1 MHRNP
6 QRRKEVS
13 NFGSGSRRPLEY
25 PGAVRGPLADGVY
38 DHLLDDALAAL
49 AGDVG
54 ADREVGIDD
63 LEPGRTPSFVAAH
76 IRPLV
81 ERVLASVQGEP
92 AERQRRRIE
101 ILNRL
106 LSALDAA
113 AEEHCAESPFGPG
126 ELRVQEPTHLRLVRP
141 RPVLGASPAP
151 ILPETPLAESALLV
165 NATGEPS
172 LASELGRELAT
183 ADRVDLLC
191 AFVKWSGLR
200 VLLEAL
206 AAVVERGRARGEATP
221 VRVLT
226 TTYIGASE
234 VRALEALA
242 EIGAEVRI
250 SYDDRRTRL
259 HAKAWLFHRE
269 SGSHTA
275 YIGSSNLS
283 RAALH
288 EGLEWNV
295 RLSWRDAAPLLSK
308 SRAAFESYWGA
319 DEFEPYEPGRDR
331 ERVVRALAAQRTS
344 GGERGLALRLD
355 LAPHPHQEPML
366 EALRVEREHGHW
378 RNLVVAP
385 TGTGKTLVAA
395 FDYRALRAKLPRA
408 RLLFVAHRERILTQ
422 SRDAFAAVLRD
433 PGFGELLTGEHEVA
447 RGEHVFATIQ
457 SLSRMTFA
465 EELPPEHYDVVVV
478 DEFHHAEA
486 PTYERLLEHVRP
498 RVLLGLTATPERFD
512 GKDVRRWFD
521 WRTAYEMRLWEA
533 LEQGLL
539 APFQYFGVKDSV
551 DLDDVAWSRSWGYDR
566 AELSR
571 RYVVAGGA
579 EARAR
584 LVLQEVERRVADPRR
599 MRALGFCVSVEHAR
613 FMAERFGEAGIASE
627 AVVGETPTEEREAA
641 VRRLESGELQ
651 ALFTVD
657 LFNEGVDIPT
667 VDTVLFL
674 RPTESA
680 TVFLQQLGRGLRLH
694 REKPCLTVLDFIGN
708 ARREFRFDRRFRAV
722 LGGATRQVERQI
734 ETGFP
739 YLPPGC
745 AMQLD
750 PRAMQVVLEN
760 IRRSIGA
767 GQPWLRQEL
776 QALGPAATVGE
787 FLREAGVDP
796 VELYSGGAGGRS
808 FTSLRH
814 DAFGGED
821 LSREAR
827 GRHGRLARI
836 LHVNDPLRLEFLA
849 ELAAGKPL
857 PEGEREE
864 RLAAMA
870 AAALLDVRRPTEARA
885 ALETARA
892 DSRYREEL
900 GQLVEYLDDSRR
912 EGVLDWRELG
922 PAPLQ
927 LHARYRR
934 DEVLAALRAGGAG
947 GIPPSREGVYYE
959 PVSNADVLL
968 VTLRKSEGSFSPTTM
983 YRDYAISPSRFHWES
998 QNSAHPGTVTGK
1010 RYLAGSSH
1018 VLLFVRE
1025 VQDQANGVAE
1035 AYTFLGKV
1043 TLESS
1048 EGERPMRI
1056 VWRLEQPMPGPLYTH
1071 ATVAAG

>member
-1 MHRNP
+1 M
-6 QRRKEVS
+6 
-13 NFGSGSRRPLEY
+13 
-25 PGAVRGPLADGVY
+25 RGRLADGVY
-38 DHLLDDALAAL
+38 DHLLDDALKAL
-49 AGDVG
+49 VGDVG
-54 ADREVGIDD
+54 PGREAAIADLD
-63 LEPGRTPSFVAAH
+63 PGRTPSFVAAH
-76 IRPLV
+76 LKPLV
-81 ERVLASVQGEP
+81 ERVLASVQGDP
-92 AERQRRRIE
+92 AERQRRRFE
-101 ILNRL
+101 ILNRIL
-106 LSALDAA
+106 ATLAQAA
-113 AEEHCAESPFGPG
+113 HDHCAESPFGEG
-126 ELRVQEPTHLRLVRP
+126 ELRVDGPRHLRLVRP
-141 RPVLGASPAP
+141 RPVLGALPP
-151 ILPETPLAESALLV
+151 VVLPETPLAESALLV
-165 NATGEPS
+165 NASGEPS
-172 LASELGRELAT
+172 LASELARELAT

-206 AAVVERGRARGEATP
+206 GAVIERGRERGGASP

-242 EIGAEVRI
+242 EIGAAVRI

-295 RLSWRDAAPLLSK
+295 RLSWRDSALLLAK
-308 SRAAFESYWGA
+308 FRAAFESYWEA

-331 ERVVRALAAQRTS
+331 ERVVRALAAQRAS
-344 GGERGLALRLD
+344 GEERGPALRLD
-355 LAPHPHQEPML
+355 LSPHPHQEPML

-378 RNLVVAP
+378 KNLVVAP

-395 FDYRALRAKLPRA
+395 FDYRELRAKLPRA

-433 PGFGELLTGEHEVA
+433 PGFGELLTGGHEVA

-457 SLSRMTFA
+457 SLSRMSFA
-465 EELPPEHYDVVVV
+465 EELPAEHFDAVIV

-486 PTYERLLEHVRP
+486 PTYERLLAHVRP

-521 WRTAYEMRLWEA
+521 GRTAYEMRLWEA

-551 DLDDVAWSRSWGYDR
+551 DLDDVAWKRGWGYDR
-566 AELSR
+566 GELAR

-627 AVVGETPTEEREAA
+627 AVVGETPSEEREAA
-641 VRRLESGELQ
+641 VRRLESGDLQ

-657 LFNEGVDIPT
+657 LFNEGIDIPT
-667 VDTVLFL
+667 LDTVLFL

-708 ARREFRFDRRFRAV
+708 ARREFRFDRRFHAL
-722 LGGATRQVERQI
+722 LGGTTRQVARQI
-734 ETGFP
+734 ESGFP

-750 PRAMQVVLEN
+750 PRAMQVVLES
-760 IRRSIGA
+760 IRRNIGS
-767 GQPWLRQEL
+767 GQRWLAQEL
-776 QALGPAATVGE
+776 AALGPGATVGE
-787 FLREAGVDP
+787 FLRETGVEA
-796 VELYSGGAGGRS
+796 VELYTGGAGRRS
-808 FTSLRH
+808 FSSLRH
-814 DAFGGED
+814 AAFGGEPLGD
-821 LSREAR
+821 EAR
-827 GRHGRLARI
+827 ERHARLASI
-836 LHVNDPLRLEFLA
+836 LHVNDPLRLGFLA
-849 ELAAGKPL
+849 DLASGKQL
-857 PEGEREE
+857 PAGERAE

-870 AAALLDVRRPTEARA
+870 AAALLDVRRPAEAIV
-885 ALETARA
+885 ALEAARE

-900 GQLVEYLDDSRR
+900 GQLVEHLDDSRR
-912 EGVLDWRELG
+912 EGVLDWRDLG
-922 PAPLQ
+922 PVPLQ
-927 LHARYRR
+927 LHARYRQ
-934 DEVLAALRAGGAG
+934 DEILAALRAGGAS
-947 GIPPSREGVYYE
+947 GIPRLQGGVYFE
-959 PVSNADVLL
+959 PASNTDVLL
-968 VTLRKSEGSFSPTTM
+968 VTLRKTEGNFSPTTM
-983 YRDYAISPSRFHWES
+983 YRDYAISPSLFHWES
-998 QNSAHPGTVTGK
+998 QNSAHAGTEAGR
-1010 RYLAGSSH
+1010 RYVSGTSN
-1018 VLLFVRE
+1018 VVLFVRE
-1025 VQDQANGVAE
+1025 VQEQANGVAE
-1035 AYTFLGKV
+1035 AYAFLGKV
-1043 TLESS
+1043 TLESW
-1048 EGERPMRI
+1048 EGERPMQV
-1056 VWRLEQPMPGPLYTH
+1056 VWRLAHPMPGPLYAH

>member
-1 MHRNP
+1 M
-6 QRRKEVS
+6 
-13 NFGSGSRRPLEY
+13 
-25 PGAVRGPLADGVY
+25 RGPLADGVY

-49 AGDVG
+49 VG
-54 ADREVGIDD
+54 GVGPGREAAIAE

-76 IRPLV
+76 LRPLV
-81 ERVLASVQGEP
+81 ERVLASVQGDP
-92 AERQRRRIE
+92 AERQRRRME

-106 LSALDAA
+106 LATLAEAA
-113 AEEHCAESPFGPG
+113 REHCGDSPFGEG
-126 ELRVQEPTHLRLVRP
+126 ELRVEGPRHLRLVRP
-141 RPVLGASPAP
+141 RSALGASPP
-151 ILPETPLAESALLV
+151 VVLPETPLSESALLV
-165 NATGEPS
+165 NASGEPS

-200 VLLEAL
+200 VLLDAL
-206 AAVVERGRARGEATP
+206 GAVVERGRERGVAAP

-295 RLSWRDAAPLLSK
+295 RLSWRDSAPLLSK
-308 SRAAFESYWGA
+308 FRAAFESYWGA

-331 ERVVRALAAQRTS
+331 ERVVRALAAQRS
-344 GGERGLALRLD
+344 AGAERGPALRLD

-366 EALRVEREHGHW
+366 EALRVERQHGHH
-378 RNLVVAP
+378 RNLLVAP

-395 FDYRALRAKLPRA
+395 FDYRELRTKLPRA

-422 SRDAFAAVLRD
+422 SRESFAAVLRD
-433 PGFGELLTGEHEVA
+433 PGFGELLTAEHEAA

-457 SLSRMTFA
+457 SLSRMDLEA
-465 EELPPEHYDVVVV
+465 ELPPEHYDVVIV

-486 PTYERLLEHVRP
+486 PTYERLLDHVRP

-521 WRTAYEMRLWEA
+521 GRTAYEMRLWEA
-533 LEQGLL
+533 LDQGLL

-551 DLDDVAWSRSWGYDR
+551 DLDDVAWKRGWGYDR
-566 AELSR
+566 GELAR

-584 LVLQEVERRVADPRR
+584 LVLQEVARRVADPQR

-613 FMAERFGEAGIASE
+613 FMAGRFEAKGIASA

-641 VRRLESGELQ
+641 IRRLESGDLKV
-651 ALFTVD
+651 LFTVD

-708 ARREFRFDRRFRAV
+708 ARREFRFDRRFRAL
-722 LGGATRQVERQI
+722 LGGTTRQVERQI
-734 ETGFP
+734 EAGFP

-750 PRAMQVVLEN
+750 ARAMQVVLEN
-760 IRRSIGA
+760 IRRSIGS
-767 GQPWLRQEL
+767 GQRWLAQEL
-776 QALGPAATVGE
+776 AALGPAATVGE
-787 FLREAGVDP
+787 FLREAGVEA
-796 VELYSGGAGGRS
+796 VELYSGGARGRS
-808 FTSLRH
+808 FSSLRH
-814 DAFGGED
+814 AAFGGEA
-821 LSREAR
+821 LGEEAR
-827 GRHGRLARI
+827 DRHARLART
-836 LHVNDPLRLEFLA
+836 LHVNDPLRLGFLA
-849 ELAAGKPL
+849 DIASGKPL
-857 PEGEREE
+857 PAGEREE

-870 AAALLDVRRPTEARA
+870 AAALLDVRRPGEARA
-885 ALETARA
+885 ALEAARA

-900 GQLVEYLDDSRR
+900 AQLVGHLDDSRR

-927 LHARYRR
+927 LHARYRQ
-934 DEVLAALRAGGAG
+934 DEILAALRAGGDD
-947 GIPPSREGVYYE
+947 GIPRLQGGVYYE
-959 PVSNADVLL
+959 PASDTDVLL
-968 VTLRKSEGSFSPTTM
+968 VTLRKAEGSFSPTTM
-983 YRDYAISPSRFHWES
+983 YRDYAISPSLFHWES
-998 QNSAHPGTVTGK
+998 QNSAHAGTAAGE
-1010 RYLAGSSH
+1010 RYVAGSSN

-1035 AYTFLGKV
+1035 AYTFLGRA
-1043 TLESS
+1043 TLESWR
-1048 EGERPMRI
+1048 GGRPMQI
-1056 VWRLEQPMPGPLYTH
+1056 VWRLAHPMPGPLYTH
-1071 ATVAAG
+1071 ATLAAG

>member
-1 MHRNP
+1 M
-6 QRRKEVS
+6 
-13 NFGSGSRRPLEY
+13 
-25 PGAVRGPLADGVY
+25 RGRLADGVY
-38 DHLLDDALAAL
+38 DHLLDDALKAL
-49 AGDVG
+49 VGDVG
-54 ADREVGIDD
+54 PGREAAIADLD
-63 LEPGRTPSFVAAH
+63 PGRTPSFVAAH
-76 IRPLV
+76 LKPLV
-81 ERVLASVQGEP
+81 ERVLASVQGDP
-92 AERQRRRIE
+92 AERQRRRFE
-101 ILNRL
+101 ILNRIL
-106 LSALDAA
+106 ATLAQAA
-113 AEEHCAESPFGPG
+113 HEHCAESPFGEG
-126 ELRVQEPTHLRLVRP
+126 ELRVDGPRHLRLVRP
-141 RPVLGASPAP
+141 RPALGALPP
-151 ILPETPLAESALLV
+151 VVLPETPLAESALLV
-165 NATGEPS
+165 NASGEPS
-172 LASELGRELAT
+172 LASELARELAT

-206 AAVVERGRARGEATP
+206 GAVIERGRERGGASP

-283 RAALH
+283 HAALH

-295 RLSWRDAAPLLSK
+295 RLSWRDSALLLAK
-308 SRAAFESYWGA
+308 FRAAFESYWEA

-331 ERVVRALAAQRTS
+331 ERVVRALAAQRAS
-344 GGERGLALRLD
+344 GEERGPALRLD
-355 LAPHPHQEPML
+355 LSPHPHQEPML

-378 RNLVVAP
+378 KNLVVAP

-395 FDYRALRAKLPRA
+395 FDYRELRAKLPRA

-433 PGFGELLTGEHEVA
+433 PGFGELLTGGHEVA

-457 SLSRMTFA
+457 SLSRMSFA
-465 EELPPEHYDVVVV
+465 EELPAEHFDAVIV

-486 PTYERLLEHVRP
+486 PTYERLLAHVRP

-521 WRTAYEMRLWEA
+521 GRTAYEMRLWEA

-551 DLDDVAWSRSWGYDR
+551 DLDDVAWKRGWGYDR
-566 AELSR
+566 GELAR

-627 AVVGETPTEEREAA
+627 AVVGETPSEDREAA
-641 VRRLESGELQ
+641 VRRLESGDLQ

-667 VDTVLFL
+667 LDTVLFL

-708 ARREFRFDRRFRAV
+708 ARREFRFDRRFRAL
-722 LGGATRQVERQI
+722 LGGTTRQVARQI
-734 ETGFP
+734 ESGFP

-750 PRAMQVVLEN
+750 PRAMQVVLES
-760 IRRSIGA
+760 IRRNIGS
-767 GQPWLRQEL
+767 GQRWLAQEL
-776 QALGPAATVGE
+776 AALGPGATVGE
-787 FLREAGVDP
+787 FLRETGVEA
-796 VELYSGGAGGRS
+796 VELYTGGAGRRS
-808 FTSLRH
+808 FSSLRH
-814 DAFGGED
+814 AAFGGEPLGD
-821 LSREAR
+821 EAR
-827 GRHGRLARI
+827 ERHARLASI
-836 LHVNDPLRLEFLA
+836 LHVNDPLRLGFLA
-849 ELAAGKPL
+849 DLASGKQL
-857 PEGEREE
+857 PAGERAE

-870 AAALLDVRRPTEARA
+870 AAALLDVRRPAEAIA
-885 ALETARA
+885 ALEAARE

-900 GQLVEYLDDSRR
+900 GQLVDYLDDSRR
-912 EGVLDWRELG
+912 EGVLDWRDLG
-922 PAPLQ
+922 PVPLQ
-927 LHARYRR
+927 LHARYRQ
-934 DEVLAALRAGGAG
+934 DEILAALRAGGAS
-947 GIPPSREGVYYE
+947 GIPRLQGGVYFE
-959 PVSNADVLL
+959 PASNTDVLL
-968 VTLRKSEGSFSPTTM
+968 VTLRKTEGNFSPTTM
-983 YRDYAISPSRFHWES
+983 YRDYAISPSLFHWES
-998 QNSAHPGTVTGK
+998 QNSAHAGTEAGR
-1010 RYLAGSSH
+1010 RYVSGTSN
-1018 VLLFVRE
+1018 VVLFVRE
-1025 VQDQANGVAE
+1025 VQEQANGVAE
-1035 AYTFLGKV
+1035 AYAFLGKV
-1043 TLESS
+1043 TLESW
-1048 EGERPMRI
+1048 EGERPMQV
-1056 VWRLEQPMPGPLYTH
+1056 VWRLAHPMPGPLYAH

>member
-1 MHRNP
+1 M
-6 QRRKEVS
+6 QR
-13 NFGSGSRRPLEY
+13 
-25 PGAVRGPLADGVY
+25 PLADGVY

-49 AGDVG
+49 VG
-54 ADREVGIDD
+54 GVGPEREATIAD
-63 LEPGRTPSFVAAH
+63 LEPGRTPAVIAAH
-76 IRPLV
+76 LKPLV

-92 AERQRRRIE
+92 AERQLRRVE

-106 LSALDAA
+106 LATLAEAA
-113 AEEHCAESPFGPG
+113 REHCAEPPFGEG
-126 ELRVQEPTHLRLVRP
+126 ELRVEGPRHLRLVRT
-141 RPVLGASPAP
+141 RPALGAAP
-151 ILPETPLAESALLV
+151 PVVLPETPLAESALLV
-165 NATGEPS
+165 NASGEPS
-172 LASELGRELAT
+172 LASELSRELAT
-183 ADRVDLLC
+183 ADRVELLC

-206 AAVVERGRARGEATP
+206 EAVVARGKERGVAAP

-259 HAKAWLFHRE
+259 HAKAWFFHRE

-295 RLSWRDAAPLLSK
+295 RLSWRDSAPLLSK
-308 SRAAFESYWGA
+308 FRAAFESYWGA

-331 ERVVRALAAQRTS
+331 ERVARALAAQRAS
-344 GGERGLALRLD
+344 GGERSLALRLD
-355 LAPHPHQEPML
+355 LAPHSHQEPML
-366 EALRVEREHGHW
+366 EALRVERERGHW
-378 RNLVVAP
+378 KNLLVAP

-395 FDYRALRAKLPRA
+395 FDYRELRARIPRA
-408 RLLFVAHRERILTQ
+408 RLLFVAHRERILAQ

-433 PGFGELLTGEHEVA
+433 PGFGELLTGEREVA

-457 SLSRMTFA
+457 SLARRTFA
-465 EELPPEHYDVVVV
+465 EDLPPEHYDVVIV

-486 PTYERLLEHVRP
+486 PTYERLLEHVKP

-521 WRTAYEMRLWEA
+521 GRTAYEMRLWEA

-551 DLDDVAWSRSWGYDR
+551 DLDDVAWKRGWGYDR
-566 AELSR
+566 GELAR

-627 AVVGETPTEEREAA
+627 AVVGETPSEDREAA
-641 VRRLESGELQ
+641 VRRLESGDLQ

-667 VDTVLFL
+667 LDTVLFL

-708 ARREFRFDRRFRAV
+708 ARREFRFDRRFRAL
-722 LGGATRQVERQI
+722 LGGTTRQVARQI
-734 ETGFP
+734 ESGFP

-750 PRAMQVVLEN
+750 PRAMQVVLES
-760 IRRSIGA
+760 IRRNIGS
-767 GQPWLRQEL
+767 GQRWLAQEL
-776 QALGPAATVGE
+776 AALGPGATVGE
-787 FLREAGVDP
+787 FLRETGVEA
-796 VELYSGGAGGRS
+796 VELYTGGAGRRS
-808 FTSLRH
+808 FSSLRH
-814 DAFGGED
+814 AAFGGEPLGD
-821 LSREAR
+821 EAR
-827 GRHGRLARI
+827 ERHARLASI
-836 LHVNDPLRLEFLA
+836 LHVNDPLRLGFLA
-849 ELAAGKPL
+849 DLASGKHL
-857 PEGEREE
+857 PAGERAE

-870 AAALLDVRRPTEARA
+870 AAALLDVRRPAEAIA
-885 ALETARA
+885 ALEAARE

-900 GQLVEYLDDSRR
+900 GQLVDYLDDSRR
-912 EGVLDWRELG
+912 EGVLDWRDFG
-922 PAPLQ
+922 PVPLQ
-927 LHARYRR
+927 LHARYRQ
-934 DEVLAALRAGGAG
+934 DEILAALRAGGAS
-947 GIPPSREGVYYE
+947 GIPRLQGGVYFE
-959 PVSNADVLL
+959 PASNTDVLL
-968 VTLRKSEGSFSPTTM
+968 VTLRKTEGNFSPTTM
-983 YRDYAISPSRFHWES
+983 YRDYAISPSLFHWES
-998 QNSAHPGTVTGK
+998 QNSAHAGTEAGR
-1010 RYLAGSSH
+1010 RYVSGTSN
-1018 VLLFVRE
+1018 VVLFVRE
-1025 VQDQANGVAE
+1025 VQEQANGVAE
-1035 AYTFLGKV
+1035 AYAFLGKV
-1043 TLESS
+1043 TLESW
-1048 EGERPMRI
+1048 EGERPMQV
-1056 VWRLEQPMPGPLYTH
+1056 VWRLAHPMPGPLYAH

>member
-1 MHRNP
+1 M
-6 QRRKEVS
+6 
-13 NFGSGSRRPLEY
+13 
-25 PGAVRGPLADGVY
+25 RGRLADGVY
-38 DHLLDDALAAL
+38 DHLLDDALKAL
-49 AGDVG
+49 VGDVG
-54 ADREVGIDD
+54 PGREAAIADLD
-63 LEPGRTPSFVAAH
+63 PGRTPSFVAAH
-76 IRPLV
+76 LKPLV
-81 ERVLASVQGEP
+81 ERVLASVQGDP
-92 AERQRRRIE
+92 AERQRRRFE
-101 ILNRL
+101 ILNRIL
-106 LSALDAA
+106 ATLAQAA
-113 AEEHCAESPFGPG
+113 HEHCAESPFGEG
-126 ELRVQEPTHLRLVRP
+126 ELRVDGPRHLRLVRP
-141 RPVLGASPAP
+141 RPALGALPP
-151 ILPETPLAESALLV
+151 VVLPETPLAESALLV
-165 NATGEPS
+165 NASGEPS
-172 LASELGRELAT
+172 LASELARELAT

-206 AAVVERGRARGEATP
+206 GAVIERGRERGGASP

-283 RAALH
+283 HAALH

-295 RLSWRDAAPLLSK
+295 RLSWRDSALLLAK
-308 SRAAFESYWGA
+308 FRAAFESYWEA

-331 ERVVRALAAQRTS
+331 ERVVRALAAQRAS
-344 GGERGLALRLD
+344 GEERGPALRLD
-355 LAPHPHQEPML
+355 LSPHPHQEPML

-378 RNLVVAP
+378 KNLVVAP

-395 FDYRALRAKLPRA
+395 FDYRELRAKLPRA

-433 PGFGELLTGEHEVA
+433 PGFGELLTGGHEVA

-457 SLSRMTFA
+457 SLSRMSFA
-465 EELPPEHYDVVVV
+465 EELPAEHFDAVIV

-486 PTYERLLEHVRP
+486 PTYERLLAHVRP

-521 WRTAYEMRLWEA
+521 GRTAYEMRLWEA

-551 DLDDVAWSRSWGYDR
+551 DLDDVAWKRGWGYDR
-566 AELSR
+566 GELAR

-627 AVVGETPTEEREAA
+627 AVVGETPSEDREAA
-641 VRRLESGELQ
+641 VRRLESGDLQ

-667 VDTVLFL
+667 LDTVLFL

-694 REKPCLTVLDFIGN
+694 RGKPCLTVLDFIGN
-708 ARREFRFDRRFRAV
+708 ARREFRFDRRFRAL
-722 LGGATRQVERQI
+722 LGGTTRQVARQI
-734 ETGFP
+734 ESGFP

-750 PRAMQVVLEN
+750 PRAMQVVLES
-760 IRRSIGA
+760 IRRNIGS
-767 GQPWLRQEL
+767 GQRWLAQEL
-776 QALGPAATVGE
+776 AALGPGATVGE
-787 FLREAGVDP
+787 FLREAGVEA
-796 VELYSGGAGGRS
+796 VELYTGGAGRRS
-808 FTSLRH
+808 FSSLRH
-814 DAFGGED
+814 AAFGGEPLGD
-821 LSREAR
+821 EAR
-827 GRHGRLARI
+827 ERHARLASI
-836 LHVNDPLRLEFLA
+836 LHVNDPLRLGFLA
-849 ELAAGKPL
+849 DLASGKQL
-857 PEGEREE
+857 PAGERAE

-870 AAALLDVRRPTEARA
+870 AAALLDVRRPAEAIA
-885 ALETARA
+885 ALEAARE

-900 GQLVEYLDDSRR
+900 GQLVDYLDDSRR
-912 EGVLDWRELG
+912 EGVLDWRDFG
-922 PAPLQ
+922 PVPLQ
-927 LHARYRR
+927 LHARYRQ
-934 DEVLAALRAGGAG
+934 DEILAALRAGGAS
-947 GIPPSREGVYYE
+947 GIPRLQGGVYFE
-959 PVSNADVLL
+959 PASNTDVLL
-968 VTLRKSEGSFSPTTM
+968 VTLRKTEGNFSPTTM
-983 YRDYAISPSRFHWES
+983 YRDYAISPSLFHWES
-998 QNSAHPGTVTGK
+998 QNSAHAGTEAGR
-1010 RYLAGSSH
+1010 RYVSGTSN
-1018 VLLFVRE
+1018 VVLFVRE
-1025 VQDQANGVAE
+1025 VQEQANGVAE
-1035 AYTFLGKV
+1035 AYAFLGKV
-1043 TLESS
+1043 TLESW
-1048 EGERPMRI
+1048 EGERPMQV
-1056 VWRLEQPMPGPLYTH
+1056 VWRLAHPMPGPLYAH

>member
-1 MHRNP
+1 M
-6 QRRKEVS
+6 
-13 NFGSGSRRPLEY
+13 
-25 PGAVRGPLADGVY
+25 RGRLADGVY
-38 DHLLDDALAAL
+38 DHLLDDALKAL
-49 AGDVG
+49 VGDVG
-54 ADREVGIDD
+54 PGREAAIADLD
-63 LEPGRTPSFVAAH
+63 LGRTPSFVAAH
-76 IRPLV
+76 LKPLV
-81 ERVLASVQGEP
+81 ERVLASVQGDP
-92 AERQRRRIE
+92 AERQRRRFE
-101 ILNRL
+101 ILNRIL
-106 LSALDAA
+106 ATLAQAA
-113 AEEHCAESPFGPG
+113 HEHCAESPFGEG
-126 ELRVQEPTHLRLVRP
+126 ELRVDGPRHLRLVRP
-141 RPVLGASPAP
+141 RPALGALPP
-151 ILPETPLAESALLV
+151 VVLPETPLAESALLV
-165 NATGEPS
+165 NASGEPS
-172 LASELGRELAT
+172 LASELARELAT

-206 AAVVERGRARGEATP
+206 GAVIERGRERGGASP

-283 RAALH
+283 HAALH

-295 RLSWRDAAPLLSK
+295 RLSWRDSALLLAK
-308 SRAAFESYWGA
+308 FRAAFESYWEA

-331 ERVVRALAAQRTS
+331 ERVVRALAAQRAS
-344 GGERGLALRLD
+344 GEERGPALRLD
-355 LAPHPHQEPML
+355 LSPHPHQEPML

-378 RNLVVAP
+378 KNLVVAP

-395 FDYRALRAKLPRA
+395 FDYRELRAKLPRA

-433 PGFGELLTGEHEVA
+433 PGFGELLTGGHEVA

-457 SLSRMTFA
+457 SLSRMSFA
-465 EELPPEHYDVVVV
+465 EELPAEHFDAVIV

-486 PTYERLLEHVRP
+486 PTYERLLAHVRP

-521 WRTAYEMRLWEA
+521 GRTAYEMRLWEA

-551 DLDDVAWSRSWGYDR
+551 DLDDVAWKRGWGYDR
-566 AELSR
+566 GELAR

-627 AVVGETPTEEREAA
+627 AVVGETPSEDREAA
-641 VRRLESGELQ
+641 VRRLESGDLQ

-667 VDTVLFL
+667 LDTVLFL

-708 ARREFRFDRRFRAV
+708 ARREFRFDRRFRAL
-722 LGGATRQVERQI
+722 LGGTTRQVARQI
-734 ETGFP
+734 ESGFP

-750 PRAMQVVLEN
+750 PRAMQVVLES
-760 IRRSIGA
+760 IRRNIGS
-767 GQPWLRQEL
+767 GQRWLAQEL
-776 QALGPAATVGE
+776 AALGPGATVGE
-787 FLREAGVDP
+787 FLREAGVEA
-796 VELYSGGAGGRS
+796 VELYTGGAGRRS
-808 FTSLRH
+808 FSSLRH
-814 DAFGGED
+814 AAFGGEPLGD
-821 LSREAR
+821 EAR
-827 GRHGRLARI
+827 ERHARLASI
-836 LHVNDPLRLEFLA
+836 LHVNDPLRLGFLA
-849 ELAAGKPL
+849 DLATGKQL
-857 PEGEREE
+857 PAGERAE

-870 AAALLDVRRPTEARA
+870 AAALLDVRRPAEAIA
-885 ALETARA
+885 ALEAARE

-900 GQLVEYLDDSRR
+900 GQLVDYLDDSRR
-912 EGVLDWRELG
+912 EGVLDWRDLG
-922 PAPLQ
+922 PVPLQ
-927 LHARYRR
+927 LHARYRQ
-934 DEVLAALRAGGAG
+934 DEILAALRAGGAS
-947 GIPPSREGVYYE
+947 GIPRLQGGVYFE
-959 PVSNADVLL
+959 PASNTDVLL
-968 VTLRKSEGSFSPTTM
+968 VTLRKTEGNFSPTTM
-983 YRDYAISPSRFHWES
+983 YRDYAISPSLFHWES
-998 QNSAHPGTVTGK
+998 QNSAHAGTEAGR
-1010 RYLAGSSH
+1010 RYVSGTSN
-1018 VLLFVRE
+1018 VVLFVRE
-1025 VQDQANGVAE
+1025 VQEQANGVAE
-1035 AYTFLGKV
+1035 AYAFLGKV
-1043 TLESS
+1043 TLESW
-1048 EGERPMRI
+1048 EGERPMQV
-1056 VWRLEQPMPGPLYTH
+1056 VWRLAHPMPGPLYAH

>member
-1 MHRNP
+1 M
-6 QRRKEVS
+6 
-13 NFGSGSRRPLEY
+13 
-25 PGAVRGPLADGVY
+25 RGRLADGVY
-38 DHLLDDALAAL
+38 DHLLDDALKAL
-49 AGDVG
+49 VGDVG
-54 ADREVGIDD
+54 PGREAAIADLD
-63 LEPGRTPSFVAAH
+63 PGRTPSFVAAH
-76 IRPLV
+76 LKPLV
-81 ERVLASVQGEP
+81 ERVLASVQGDP
-92 AERQRRRIE
+92 AERQRRRFE
-101 ILNRL
+101 ILNRIL
-106 LSALDAA
+106 ATLAQAA
-113 AEEHCAESPFGPG
+113 HEHCAESPFGEG
-126 ELRVQEPTHLRLVRP
+126 ELRVDGPRHLRLVRP
-141 RPVLGASPAP
+141 RPALGALPP
-151 ILPETPLAESALLV
+151 VVLPETPLAESALLV
-165 NATGEPS
+165 NASGEPS
-172 LASELGRELAT
+172 LASELARELAT

-206 AAVVERGRARGEATP
+206 GAVIERGRERGGASP

-295 RLSWRDAAPLLSK
+295 RLSWRDSALLLAK
-308 SRAAFESYWGA
+308 FRAAFESYWEA

-331 ERVVRALAAQRTS
+331 ERVVRALAAQRAS
-344 GGERGLALRLD
+344 GEERGPALRLD
-355 LAPHPHQEPML
+355 LSPHPHQEPML

-378 RNLVVAP
+378 KNLVVAP

-395 FDYRALRAKLPRA
+395 FDYRELRAKLPRA

-433 PGFGELLTGEHEVA
+433 PGFGELLTGGHEVA

-457 SLSRMTFA
+457 SLSRMSFA
-465 EELPPEHYDVVVV
+465 EELPAEHFDAVIV

-486 PTYERLLEHVRP
+486 PTYERLLAHVRP

-521 WRTAYEMRLWEA
+521 GRTAYEMRLWEA

-551 DLDDVAWSRSWGYDR
+551 DLDDVAWKRGWGYDR
-566 AELSR
+566 GELAR

-627 AVVGETPTEEREAA
+627 AVVGETPSEDREAA
-641 VRRLESGELQ
+641 VRRLESGDLQ

-667 VDTVLFL
+667 LDTVLFL

-708 ARREFRFDRRFRAV
+708 ARREFRFDRRFRAL
-722 LGGATRQVERQI
+722 LGGTTRQVARQI
-734 ETGFP
+734 ESGFP

-750 PRAMQVVLEN
+750 PRAMQVVLES
-760 IRRSIGA
+760 IRRNIGS
-767 GQPWLRQEL
+767 GQRWLAQEL
-776 QALGPAATVGE
+776 AALGPGATVGE
-787 FLREAGVDP
+787 FLRETGVEA
-796 VELYSGGAGGRS
+796 VELYTGGAGRRS
-808 FTSLRH
+808 FSSLRH
-814 DAFGGED
+814 AAFGGEPLGD
-821 LSREAR
+821 EAR
-827 GRHGRLARI
+827 ERHARLASI
-836 LHVNDPLRLEFLA
+836 LHVNDPLRLGFLA
-849 ELAAGKPL
+849 DLASGKQL
-857 PEGEREE
+857 PAGERAE

-870 AAALLDVRRPTEARA
+870 AAALLDVRRPAEAIA
-885 ALETARA
+885 ALEAARE

-900 GQLVEYLDDSRR
+900 GQLVDYLDDSRR
-912 EGVLDWRELG
+912 EGVLDWRDFG
-922 PAPLQ
+922 PVPLQ
-927 LHARYRR
+927 LHARYRQ
-934 DEVLAALRAGGAG
+934 DEILAALRAGGAS
-947 GIPPSREGVYYE
+947 GIPRLQGGVYFE
-959 PVSNADVLL
+959 PASNTDVLL
-968 VTLRKSEGSFSPTTM
+968 VTLRKTEGNFSPTTM
-983 YRDYAISPSRFHWES
+983 YRDYAISPSLFHWES
-998 QNSAHPGTVTGK
+998 QNSAHAGTEAGR
-1010 RYLAGSSH
+1010 RYVSGTSN
-1018 VLLFVRE
+1018 VVLFVRE
-1025 VQDQANGVAE
+1025 VQEQANGVAE
-1035 AYTFLGKV
+1035 AYAFLGKV
-1043 TLESS
+1043 TLESW
-1048 EGERPMRI
+1048 EGERPMQV
-1056 VWRLEQPMPGPLYTH
+1056 VWRLAHPMPGPLYAH

>member
-1 MHRNP
+1 M
-6 QRRKEVS
+6 
-13 NFGSGSRRPLEY
+13 
-25 PGAVRGPLADGVY
+25 RGRLADGVY
-38 DHLLDDALAAL
+38 DHLLDDALKAL
-49 AGDVG
+49 VGDVG
-54 ADREVGIDD
+54 PGREAAIADLD
-63 LEPGRTPSFVAAH
+63 PGRTPSFVAAH
-76 IRPLV
+76 LKPLV
-81 ERVLASVQGEP
+81 ERVLASVQGDP
-92 AERQRRRIE
+92 AERQRRRFE
-101 ILNRL
+101 ILNRIL
-106 LSALDAA
+106 ATLAQAA
-113 AEEHCAESPFGPG
+113 HEHCAESPFGEG
-126 ELRVQEPTHLRLVRP
+126 ELRVDGPRHLRLVRP
-141 RPVLGASPAP
+141 RPALGALPP
-151 ILPETPLAESALLV
+151 VVLPETPLAESALLV
-165 NATGEPS
+165 NASGEPS
-172 LASELGRELAT
+172 LASELARELAT

-206 AAVVERGRARGEATP
+206 GAVIERGRERGGASP

-283 RAALH
+283 HAALH

-295 RLSWRDAAPLLSK
+295 RLSWRDSALLLAK
-308 SRAAFESYWGA
+308 FRAAFESYWEA

-331 ERVVRALAAQRTS
+331 ERVVRALAAQRAS
-344 GGERGLALRLD
+344 GEERGPALRLD
-355 LAPHPHQEPML
+355 LSPHPHQEPML

-378 RNLVVAP
+378 KNLVVAP

-395 FDYRALRAKLPRA
+395 FDYRELRAKLPRA

-433 PGFGELLTGEHEVA
+433 PGFGELLTGGHEVA

-457 SLSRMTFA
+457 SLSRMSFA
-465 EELPPEHYDVVVV
+465 EELPAEHFDAVIV

-486 PTYERLLEHVRP
+486 PTYERLLAHVRP

-521 WRTAYEMRLWEA
+521 GRTAYEMRLWEA

-551 DLDDVAWSRSWGYDR
+551 DLDDVAWKRGWGYDR
-566 AELSR
+566 GELAR

-599 MRALGFCVSVEHAR
+599 MRALGFCVSVEHTR

-627 AVVGETPTEEREAA
+627 AVVGETPSEDREAA
-641 VRRLESGELQ
+641 VRRLESGDLQ

-667 VDTVLFL
+667 LDTVLFL

-708 ARREFRFDRRFRAV
+708 ARREFRFDRRFRAL
-722 LGGATRQVERQI
+722 LGGTTRQVARQI
-734 ETGFP
+734 ESGFP

-750 PRAMQVVLEN
+750 PRAMQVVLES
-760 IRRSIGA
+760 IRRNIGS
-767 GQPWLRQEL
+767 GQRWLAQEL
-776 QALGPAATVGE
+776 AALGPGATVGE
-787 FLREAGVDP
+787 FLRETGVEAE
-796 VELYSGGAGGRS
+796 ELYTGGAGRRS
-808 FTSLRH
+808 FSSLRH
-814 DAFGGED
+814 AAFGGEPLGD
-821 LSREAR
+821 EAR
-827 GRHGRLARI
+827 ERHARLASI
-836 LHVNDPLRLEFLA
+836 LHVNDPLRLGFLA
-849 ELAAGKPL
+849 DLASGKQL
-857 PEGEREE
+857 PAGERAE

-870 AAALLDVRRPTEARA
+870 AAALLDVRRPAEAIA
-885 ALETARA
+885 ALEAARE

-900 GQLVEYLDDSRR
+900 GQLVDYLDDSRR
-912 EGVLDWRELG
+912 EGVLDWRDIG
-922 PAPLQ
+922 PVPLQ
-927 LHARYRR
+927 LHARYRQ
-934 DEVLAALRAGGAG
+934 DEILAALRAGGAS
-947 GIPPSREGVYYE
+947 GIPRLQGGVYFE
-959 PVSNADVLL
+959 PASNTDVLL
-968 VTLRKSEGSFSPTTM
+968 VTLRKTEGNFSPTTM
-983 YRDYAISPSRFHWES
+983 YRDYAISPSLFHWES
-998 QNSAHPGTVTGK
+998 QNSAHAGTEAGR
-1010 RYLAGSSH
+1010 RYVSGTSN
-1018 VLLFVRE
+1018 VVLFVRE
-1025 VQDQANGVAE
+1025 VQEQANGVAE
-1035 AYTFLGKV
+1035 AYAFLGKV
-1043 TLESS
+1043 TLESW
-1048 EGERPMRI
+1048 EGERPMQV
-1056 VWRLEQPMPGPLYTH
+1056 VWRLAHPMPGPLYAH

>member
-1 MHRNP
+1 M
-6 QRRKEVS
+6 
-13 NFGSGSRRPLEY
+13 
-25 PGAVRGPLADGVY
+25 RGRLADGVY
-38 DHLLDDALAAL
+38 DHLLDDALKAL
-49 AGDVG
+49 VGDVG
-54 ADREVGIDD
+54 PGREAAIADLD
-63 LEPGRTPSFVAAH
+63 PGRTPSFVAAH
-76 IRPLV
+76 LKPLV
-81 ERVLASVQGEP
+81 ERVLASVQGDP
-92 AERQRRRIE
+92 AERQRRRFE
-101 ILNRL
+101 ILNRIL
-106 LSALDAA
+106 ATLAQAA
-113 AEEHCAESPFGPG
+113 HEHCAESPFGEG
-126 ELRVQEPTHLRLVRP
+126 ELRVDGPRHLRLVRP
-141 RPVLGASPAP
+141 RPALGALPP
-151 ILPETPLAESALLV
+151 VVLPETPLAESALLV
-165 NATGEPS
+165 NASGEPS
-172 LASELGRELAT
+172 LASELARELAT

-206 AAVVERGRARGEATP
+206 GAVIERGRGRGGASP

-283 RAALH
+283 HAALH

-295 RLSWRDAAPLLSK
+295 RLSWRDSALLLAK
-308 SRAAFESYWGA
+308 FRAAFESYWEA

-331 ERVVRALAAQRTS
+331 ERVVRALAAQRAS
-344 GGERGLALRLD
+344 GEERGPALRLD
-355 LAPHPHQEPML
+355 LSPHPHQEPML

-378 RNLVVAP
+378 KNLVVAP

-395 FDYRALRAKLPRA
+395 FDYRELRAKLPRA

-433 PGFGELLTGEHEVA
+433 PGFGELLTGGHEVA

-457 SLSRMTFA
+457 SLSRMSFA
-465 EELPPEHYDVVVV
+465 EELPAEHFDAVIV

-486 PTYERLLEHVRP
+486 PTYERLLAHVRP

-521 WRTAYEMRLWEA
+521 GRTAYEMRLWEA

-551 DLDDVAWSRSWGYDR
+551 DLDDVAWKRGWGYDR
-566 AELSR
+566 GELAR

-627 AVVGETPTEEREAA
+627 AVVGETPSEDREAA
-641 VRRLESGELQ
+641 VRRLESGDLQ

-667 VDTVLFL
+667 LDTVLFL

-694 REKPCLTVLDFIGN
+694 RGKPCLTVLDFIGN
-708 ARREFRFDRRFRAV
+708 ARREFRFDRRFRAL
-722 LGGATRQVERQI
+722 LGGTTRQVARQI
-734 ETGFP
+734 ESGFP

-750 PRAMQVVLEN
+750 PRAMQVVLES
-760 IRRSIGA
+760 IRRNIGS
-767 GQPWLRQEL
+767 GQRWLAQEL
-776 QALGPAATVGE
+776 AALGPGATVGE
-787 FLREAGVDP
+787 FLREAGVEA
-796 VELYSGGAGGRS
+796 VELYTGGAGRRS
-808 FTSLRH
+808 FSSLRH
-814 DAFGGED
+814 AAFGGEPLGD
-821 LSREAR
+821 EAR
-827 GRHGRLARI
+827 ERHARLASI
-836 LHVNDPLRLEFLA
+836 LHVNDPLRLGFLA
-849 ELAAGKPL
+849 DLATGKQL
-857 PEGEREE
+857 PAGERAE

-870 AAALLDVRRPTEARA
+870 AAALLDVRRPAEAIA
-885 ALETARA
+885 ALEAARE

-900 GQLVEYLDDSRR
+900 GQLVDYLDDSRR
-912 EGVLDWRELG
+912 EGVLDWRDLG
-922 PAPLQ
+922 PVPLQ
-927 LHARYRR
+927 LHARYRQ
-934 DEVLAALRAGGAG
+934 DEILAALRAGGAS
-947 GIPPSREGVYYE
+947 GIPRLQGGVYFE
-959 PVSNADVLL
+959 PASNTDVLL
-968 VTLRKSEGSFSPTTM
+968 VTLRKTEGNFSPTTM
-983 YRDYAISPSRFHWES
+983 YRDYAISPSLFHWES
-998 QNSAHPGTVTGK
+998 QNSAHAGTEAGR
-1010 RYLAGSSH
+1010 RYVSGTSN
-1018 VLLFVRE
+1018 VVLFVRE
-1025 VQDQANGVAE
+1025 VQEQANGVAE
-1035 AYTFLGKV
+1035 AYAFLGKV
-1043 TLESS
+1043 TLESW
-1048 EGERPMRI
+1048 EGERPMQV
-1056 VWRLEQPMPGPLYTH
+1056 VWRLAHPMPGPLYAH

>member
-1 MHRNP
+1 M
-6 QRRKEVS
+6 
-13 NFGSGSRRPLEY
+13 
-25 PGAVRGPLADGVY
+25 RGRLADGVY
-38 DHLLDDALAAL
+38 DHLLDDALKAL
-49 AGDVG
+49 VGDVG
-54 ADREVGIDD
+54 PGREAAIADLD
-63 LEPGRTPSFVAAH
+63 LGRTPSFVAAH
-76 IRPLV
+76 LKPLV
-81 ERVLASVQGEP
+81 ERVLASVQGDP
-92 AERQRRRIE
+92 AERQRRRFE
-101 ILNRL
+101 ILNRIL
-106 LSALDAA
+106 ATLAQAA
-113 AEEHCAESPFGPG
+113 HEHCAESPFGEG
-126 ELRVQEPTHLRLVRP
+126 ELRVDGPRHLRLVRP
-141 RPVLGASPAP
+141 RPALGALPP
-151 ILPETPLAESALLV
+151 VVLPETPLAESALLV
-165 NATGEPS
+165 NASGEPS
-172 LASELGRELAT
+172 LASELARELAT

-206 AAVVERGRARGEATP
+206 GAVIERGRERGGASP

-283 RAALH
+283 HAALH

-295 RLSWRDAAPLLSK
+295 RLSWRDSALLLAK
-308 SRAAFESYWGA
+308 FRAAFESYWEA

-331 ERVVRALAAQRTS
+331 ERVVRALAAQRAS
-344 GGERGLALRLD
+344 GEERGPALRLD
-355 LAPHPHQEPML
+355 LSPHPHQEPML

-378 RNLVVAP
+378 KNLVVAP

-395 FDYRALRAKLPRA
+395 FDYRELRAKLPRA

-433 PGFGELLTGEHEVA
+433 PGFGELLTGGHEVA

-457 SLSRMTFA
+457 SLSRMSFA
-465 EELPPEHYDVVVV
+465 EELPAEHFDAVIV

-486 PTYERLLEHVRP
+486 PTYERLLAHVRP

-521 WRTAYEMRLWEA
+521 GRTAYEMRLWEA

-551 DLDDVAWSRSWGYDR
+551 DLDDVAWKRGWGYDR
-566 AELSR
+566 GELAR

-627 AVVGETPTEEREAA
+627 AVVGETPSEDREAA
-641 VRRLESGELQ
+641 VRRLESGDLQ

-667 VDTVLFL
+667 LDTVLFL

-708 ARREFRFDRRFRAV
+708 ARREFRFDRRFRAL
-722 LGGATRQVERQI
+722 LGGTTRQVARQI
-734 ETGFP
+734 ESGFP

-750 PRAMQVVLEN
+750 PRAMQVVLES
-760 IRRSIGA
+760 IRRNIGS
-767 GQPWLRQEL
+767 GQRWLAQEL
-776 QALGPAATVGE
+776 AALGPGATVGE
-787 FLREAGVDP
+787 FLRETGVEAE
-796 VELYSGGAGGRS
+796 ELYTGGAGRRS
-808 FTSLRH
+808 FSSLRH
-814 DAFGGED
+814 AAFGGEPLGD
-821 LSREAR
+821 EAR
-827 GRHGRLARI
+827 ERHARLASI
-836 LHVNDPLRLEFLA
+836 LHVNDPLRLGFLA
-849 ELAAGKPL
+849 DLASGKQL
-857 PEGEREE
+857 PAGERAE

-870 AAALLDVRRPTEARA
+870 AAALLDVRRPAEAIA
-885 ALETARA
+885 ALEAARE

-900 GQLVEYLDDSRR
+900 GQLVDYLDDSRR
-912 EGVLDWRELG
+912 EGVLDWRDIG
-922 PAPLQ
+922 PVPLQ
-927 LHARYRR
+927 LHARYRQ
-934 DEVLAALRAGGAG
+934 DEILAALRAGGAS
-947 GIPPSREGVYYE
+947 GIPRLQGGVYFE
-959 PVSNADVLL
+959 PASNTDVLL
-968 VTLRKSEGSFSPTTM
+968 VTLRKTEGNFSPTTM
-983 YRDYAISPSRFHWES
+983 YRDYAISPSLFHWES
-998 QNSAHPGTVTGK
+998 QNSAHAGTEAGR
-1010 RYLAGSSH
+1010 RYVSGTSN
-1018 VLLFVRE
+1018 VVLFVRE
-1025 VQDQANGVAE
+1025 VQEQANGVAE
-1035 AYTFLGKV
+1035 AYAFLGKV
-1043 TLESS
+1043 TLESW
-1048 EGERPMRI
+1048 EGERPMQV
-1056 VWRLEQPMPGPLYTH
+1056 VWRLAHPMPGPLYAH

>member
-1 MHRNP
+1 M
-6 QRRKEVS
+6 
-13 NFGSGSRRPLEY
+13 
-25 PGAVRGPLADGVY
+25 RGRLADGVY
-38 DHLLDDALAAL
+38 DHLLDDALKAL
-49 AGDVG
+49 VGDVG
-54 ADREVGIDD
+54 PGREAAIADLD
-63 LEPGRTPSFVAAH
+63 PGRTPSFVAAH
-76 IRPLV
+76 LKPLV
-81 ERVLASVQGEP
+81 ERVLASVQGDP
-92 AERQRRRIE
+92 AEKQRRRFE
-101 ILNRL
+101 ILNRIL
-106 LSALDAA
+106 TTLAQAA
-113 AEEHCAESPFGPG
+113 HEHCAESPFGEG
-126 ELRVQEPTHLRLVRP
+126 ELRVDGPRHLRLVRP
-141 RPVLGASPAP
+141 RPALGAQPP
-151 ILPETPLAESALLV
+151 VVLPETPLAESALLV
-165 NATGEPS
+165 NASGEPS
-172 LASELGRELAT
+172 LASELARELAT

-206 AAVVERGRARGEATP
+206 EAVIGRGRERGVAAP

-295 RLSWRDAAPLLSK
+295 RLSWRDSALLLAK
-308 SRAAFESYWGA
+308 FRAAFESYWEA
-319 DEFEPYEPGRDR
+319 DEFESYEPGRDR
-331 ERVVRALAAQRTS
+331 ERVVRALAAQRAS
-344 GGERGLALRLD
+344 GEERGPALRLD
-355 LAPHPHQEPML
+355 LSPHPHQEPML

-378 RNLVVAP
+378 KNLVVAP

-395 FDYRALRAKLPRA
+395 FDYRELRAKLPRA

-433 PGFGELLTGEHEVA
+433 PGFGELLTGGHEVA

-457 SLSRMTFA
+457 SLSRMSFA
-465 EELPPEHYDVVVV
+465 GELPAEHFDAVVV

-486 PTYERLLEHVRP
+486 PTYERLLAHVRP

-521 WRTAYEMRLWEA
+521 GRTAYEMRLWEA

-551 DLDDVAWSRSWGYDR
+551 DLDDVAWKRGWGYDR
-566 AELSR
+566 GELAR

-613 FMAERFGEAGIASE
+613 FMAERFGEAGIAGE
-627 AVVGETPTEEREAA
+627 AVVGETPPEDREAA
-641 VRRLESGELQ
+641 VRRLESGDLQ

-694 REKPCLTVLDFIGN
+694 REKACLTVLDFIGN
-708 ARREFRFDRRFRAV
+708 ARREFRFDRRFRAI
-722 LGGATRQVERQI
+722 LGGTTRQVERQI
-734 ETGFP
+734 EAGFP

-750 PRAMQVVLEN
+750 PRAMKVVLEN
-760 IRRSIGA
+760 IRRSIGS
-767 GQPWLRQEL
+767 GQPWLKQEL
-776 QALGPAATVGE
+776 EALGPDATVGE

-808 FTSLRH
+808 FASLRR
-814 DAFGGED
+814 DVFGGED
-821 LSREAR
+821 LSLGAR
-827 GRHGRLARI
+827 NGHARLARV
-836 LHVNDPLRLEFLA
+836 LHVNDPLRLGFLA
-849 ELAAGKPL
+849 DLAAGKPL
-857 PEGEREE
+857 PEGDRED

-870 AAALLDVRRPTEARA
+870 AAALLDVRRPGEARG
-885 ALETARA
+885 ALEAARA

-912 EGVLDWRELG
+912 EGVLAWRELG

-927 LHARYRR
+927 IHASYRQ
-934 DEVLAALRAGGAG
+934 DEILAALRAGGAD
-947 GIPPSREGVYYE
+947 GIPRLQGGVYFE
-959 PVSNADVLL
+959 QASCTDVLL
-968 VTLRKSEGSFSPTTM
+968 VTLRKSEKGFSPTTM
-983 YRDYAISPSRFHWES
+983 YRDYAVSPSLFHWES
-998 QNSAHPGTVTGK
+998 QNSAHAGTDAGK
-1010 RYLAGSSH
+1010 RYVAGTSA

-1025 VQDQANGVAE
+1025 VQEQANGVAE
-1035 AYTFLGKV
+1035 AYTFLGNAR
-1043 TLESS
+1043 LESWQ
-1048 EGERPMRI
+1048 GERPMQI
-1056 VWRLEQPMPGPLYTH
+1056 VWRLAHPMPGPLYAH

>member
-1 MHRNP
+1 M
-6 QRRKEVS
+6 
-13 NFGSGSRRPLEY
+13 
-25 PGAVRGPLADGVY
+25 RGRLADGVY
-38 DHLLDDALAAL
+38 DHLLDDALKAL
-49 AGDVG
+49 VGDVG
-54 ADREVGIDD
+54 PGREAAIADLD
-63 LEPGRTPSFVAAH
+63 PGRTPSFVAAH
-76 IRPLV
+76 LKPLV
-81 ERVLASVQGEP
+81 ERVLASVQGDP
-92 AERQRRRIE
+92 AERQRRRFE
-101 ILNRL
+101 ILNRIL
-106 LSALDAA
+106 ATLAQAA
-113 AEEHCAESPFGPG
+113 HEHCAESPFGEG
-126 ELRVQEPTHLRLVRP
+126 ELRVDGPRHLRLVRP
-141 RPVLGASPAP
+141 RPALGALPP
-151 ILPETPLAESALLV
+151 VVLPETPLAESALLV
-165 NATGEPS
+165 NASGEPS
-172 LASELGRELAT
+172 LASELARELAT

-206 AAVVERGRARGEATP
+206 GAVIERGRERGGASP

-283 RAALH
+283 HAALH

-295 RLSWRDAAPLLSK
+295 RLSWRDSALLLAK
-308 SRAAFESYWGA
+308 FRAAFESYWEA

-331 ERVVRALAAQRTS
+331 ERVVRALAAQRAS
-344 GGERGLALRLD
+344 GEERGPALRLD
-355 LAPHPHQEPML
+355 LSPHPHQEPML

-378 RNLVVAP
+378 KNLVVAP

-395 FDYRALRAKLPRA
+395 FDYRELRAKLPRA

-433 PGFGELLTGEHEVA
+433 PGFGELLTGGHEVA

-457 SLSRMTFA
+457 SLSRMSFA
-465 EELPPEHYDVVVV
+465 EELPAEHFDAVIV

-486 PTYERLLEHVRP
+486 PTYERLLAHVRP

-521 WRTAYEMRLWEA
+521 GRTAYEMRLWEA

-551 DLDDVAWSRSWGYDR
+551 DLDDVAWKRGWGYDR
-566 AELSR
+566 GELAR

-627 AVVGETPTEEREAA
+627 AVVGETPSEDREAA
-641 VRRLESGELQ
+641 VRRLESGDLQ

-667 VDTVLFL
+667 LDTVLFL

-708 ARREFRFDRRFRAV
+708 ARREFRFDSRFRAL
-722 LGGATRQVERQI
+722 LGGTTRQVARQI
-734 ETGFP
+734 ESGFP

-750 PRAMQVVLEN
+750 PRAMQVVLES
-760 IRRSIGA
+760 IRRNIGS
-767 GQPWLRQEL
+767 GQRWLAQEL
-776 QALGPAATVGE
+776 AALGPGATVGE
-787 FLREAGVDP
+787 FLRETGVEA
-796 VELYSGGAGGRS
+796 VELYTGGAGRRS
-808 FTSLRH
+808 FSSLRH
-814 DAFGGED
+814 AAFGGEPLGD
-821 LSREAR
+821 EAR
-827 GRHGRLARI
+827 ERHARLASI
-836 LHVNDPLRLEFLA
+836 LHVNDPLRLGFLA
-849 ELAAGKPL
+849 DLASGKQL
-857 PEGEREE
+857 PAGERAE

-870 AAALLDVRRPTEARA
+870 AAALLDVRRPAEAIA
-885 ALETARA
+885 ALEAARE

-900 GQLVEYLDDSRR
+900 GQLVDYLDDSRR
-912 EGVLDWRELG
+912 EGVLDWRDLG
-922 PAPLQ
+922 PVPLQ
-927 LHARYRR
+927 LHARYRQ
-934 DEVLAALRAGGAG
+934 DEILAALRAGGAS
-947 GIPPSREGVYYE
+947 GIPRLQGGVYFE
-959 PVSNADVLL
+959 PASNTDVLL
-968 VTLRKSEGSFSPTTM
+968 VTLRKTEGNFSPTTM
-983 YRDYAISPSRFHWES
+983 YRDYAISPSLFHWES
-998 QNSAHPGTVTGK
+998 QNSAHAGTEAGR
-1010 RYLAGSSH
+1010 RYVSGTSN
-1018 VLLFVRE
+1018 VVLFVRE
-1025 VQDQANGVAE
+1025 VQEQANGVAE
-1035 AYTFLGKV
+1035 AYAFLGKV
-1043 TLESS
+1043 TLESW
-1048 EGERPMRI
+1048 EGERPMQV
-1056 VWRLEQPMPGPLYTH
+1056 VWRLAHPMPGPLYAH

>member
-1 MHRNP
+1 M
-6 QRRKEVS
+6 RR
-13 NFGSGSRRPLEY
+13 
-25 PGAVRGPLADGVY
+25 PLADGVY

-49 AGDVG
+49 VG
-54 ADREVGIDD
+54 GVGPGREAVIAD
-63 LEPGRTPSFVAAH
+63 LEPGRTPAVVAAH
-76 IRPLV
+76 LKPLV

-92 AERQRRRIE
+92 AERQRRRVE

-106 LSALDAA
+106 LATLAEAA
-113 AEEHCAESPFGPG
+113 REHCTEPPFGEG
-126 ELRVQEPTHLRLVRP
+126 ELRVEGPRHLRLVRP
-141 RPVLGASPAP
+141 RPALGAAAP
-151 ILPETPLAESALLV
+151 VVLPETPLAESALLV
-165 NATGEPS
+165 NASGEPS
-172 LASELGRELAT
+172 LASELSRELAT

-191 AFVKWSGLR
+191 AFVRWSGLR

-206 AAVVERGRARGEATP
+206 EAVVARGKERGVAAP

-259 HAKAWLFHRE
+259 HAKAWLFHKE

-295 RLSWRDAAPLLSK
+295 RLSWRDSAPLLAK
-308 SRAAFESYWGA
+308 FRAAFESYWGA

-331 ERVVRALAAQRTS
+331 ERVVRALAAQRAS
-344 GGERGLALRLD
+344 GGERGPALRLD
-355 LAPHPHQEPML
+355 LAPHSHQEPML
-366 EALRVEREHGHW
+366 EALQVERERGHW
-378 RNLVVAP
+378 KNLVVAP

-395 FDYRALRAKLPRA
+395 FDYRDLRARLPRA

-433 PGFGELLTGEHEVA
+433 PGFGELLTGEHEAA

-457 SLSRMTFA
+457 SLARMRFT
-465 EELPPEHYDVVVV
+465 EELPPEQYDVVIV

-521 WRTAYEMRLWEA
+521 GRTAYEMRLWEA
-533 LEQGLL
+533 LEKGLL
-539 APFQYFGVKDSV
+539 APFQYFGVKDAV
-551 DLDDVAWSRSWGYDR
+551 DLDDVAWKRGWGYDR
-566 AELSR
+566 GELAR

-599 MRALGFCVSVEHAR
+599 MRALGFCVSVDHAR
-613 FMAERFGEAGIASE
+613 FMAERFGKAGIASE
-627 AVVGETPTEEREAA
+627 SVVGETPTEEREAA
-641 VRRLESGELQ
+641 VRRLDSGELQ

-708 ARREFRFDRRFRAV
+708 ARREFRFDRRFRAI
-722 LGGATRQVERQI
+722 LGGTTRQVERQI
-734 ETGFP
+734 EAGFP

-760 IRRSIGA
+760 IRRSLGS
-767 GQPWLRQEL
+767 GQRWLAQEL
-776 QALGPAATVGE
+776 SALGPAATVGE
-787 FLREAGVDP
+787 FLRETGVEA

-808 FTSLRH
+808 FASLRQA
-814 DAFGGED
+814 AFGGD
-821 LSREAR
+821 PLREEVR
-827 GRHGRLARI
+827 RRHARLAGVTH
-836 LHVNDPLRLEFLA
+836 LNDPLRLGFLA
-849 ELAAGKPL
+849 DLAAGKPL

-870 AAALLDVRRPTEARA
+870 AAALFDVRRPAEARA
-885 ALETARA
+885 ALEAARA

-900 GQLVEYLDDSRR
+900 GQLVEHLDDSRR

-922 PAPLQ
+922 PTPLQ
-927 LHARYRR
+927 LHARYRQ
-934 DEVLAALRAGGAG
+934 DEILAALRAGGAE
-947 GIPPSREGVYYE
+947 GIPRLQGGVYFE
-959 PVSNADVLL
+959 PASGTDVLL
-968 VTLRKSEGSFSPTTM
+968 VTLRKTEKSFSPTTM

-998 QNSAHPGTVTGK
+998 QNSAHAGTDAGK
-1010 RYLAGSSH
+1010 RYVAGTSN

-1025 VQDQANGVAE
+1025 VQEQANGVAE
-1035 AYTFLGKV
+1035 AYAFLGRV
-1043 TLESS
+1043 TLESWQ
-1048 EGERPMRI
+1048 GERPLQI
-1056 VWRLEQPMPGPLYTH
+1056 VWRLAHPMPGSLYTH

>member
-1 MHRNP
+1 M
-6 QRRKEVS
+6 
-13 NFGSGSRRPLEY
+13 
-25 PGAVRGPLADGVY
+25 
-38 DHLLDDALAAL
+38 
-49 AGDVG
+49 
-54 ADREVGIDD
+54 I
-63 LEPGRTPSFVAAH
+63 
-76 IRPLV
+76 
-81 ERVLASVQGEP
+81 
-92 AERQRRRIE
+92 
-101 ILNRL
+101 
-106 LSALDAA
+106 
-113 AEEHCAESPFGPG
+113 
-126 ELRVQEPTHLRLVRP
+126 
-141 RPVLGASPAP
+141 
-151 ILPETPLAESALLV
+151 
-165 NATGEPS
+165 
-172 LASELGRELAT
+172 
-183 ADRVDLLC
+183 
-191 AFVKWSGLR
+191 
-200 VLLEAL
+200 
-206 AAVVERGRARGEATP
+206 TP

-250 SYDDRRTRL
+250 SHDDRRTRL

-295 RLSWRDAAPLLSK
+295 RLSWRDSAPLLSK
-308 SRAAFESYWGA
+308 FRAAFESYWGA

-331 ERVVRALAAQRTS
+331 DRVVRALAAQRTA
-344 GGERGLALRLD
+344 GTDRGPALRLD

-378 RNLVVAP
+378 KNLVVAP

-395 FDYRALRAKLPRA
+395 FDYRELRAKLPRS

-422 SRDAFAAVLRD
+422 SREAFAAVLRD

-457 SLSRMTFA
+457 SLARMTFA

-521 WRTAYEMRLWEA
+521 GRTAYEMRLWEA

-551 DLDDVAWSRSWGYDR
+551 DLDDVAWKRGWGYDR
-566 AELSR
+566 GELAR

-613 FMAERFGEAGIASE
+613 FMAERFAAKGIASE
-627 AVVGETPTEEREAA
+627 AVVGETPTDEREAA

-708 ARREFRFDRRFRAV
+708 ARREFRFDRRFRAI
-722 LGGATRQVERQI
+722 LGGTTRQVERQI
-734 ETGFP
+734 EAGFP

-745 AMQLD
+745 AMHLD
-750 PRAMQVVLEN
+750 PRAMQVVLAN
-760 IRRSIGA
+760 IRRSIGS
-767 GQPWLRQEL
+767 GQRWLAQEL
-776 QALGPAATVGE
+776 AALGPEATVGE
-787 FLREAGVDP
+787 FLREAGVEA
-796 VELYSGGAGGRS
+796 VELYASRRS
-808 FTSLRH
+808 FESLRRT
-814 DAFGGED
+814 AFEMEP
-821 LSREAR
+821 LNEEAR
-827 GRHGRLARI
+827 DRHARLAAI
-836 LHVNDPLRLEFLA
+836 LHVNDPLRLGFLA
-849 ELAAGKPL
+849 SFAAGKPL

-864 RLAAMA
+864 RLAAMV
-870 AAALLDVRRPTEARA
+870 AAALLDVRRPAEAHA
-885 ALETARA
+885 ALEAVRA

-900 GQLVEYLDDSRR
+900 AQLVGYLDDSRR

-922 PAPLQ
+922 SAPLQ
-927 LHARYRR
+927 LHASYRQ
-934 DEVLAALRAGGAG
+934 DEILAALRAGGADG
-947 GIPPSREGVYYE
+947 VPRLQGGVYHE
-959 PVSNADVLL
+959 PASNTDVLL
-968 VTLRKSEGSFSPTTM
+968 VTLRKSEKGFSPTTM
-983 YRDYAISPSRFHWES
+983 YRDYAISPVLFHWES
-998 QNSAHPGTVTGK
+998 QNSAHAGTAAGA
-1010 RYLAGSSH
+1010 RYVAGTSN

-1035 AYTFLGKV
+1035 AYTFLGRV
-1043 TLESS
+1043 TLESWQ
-1048 EGERPMRI
+1048 GERPMQV
-1056 VWRLEQPMPGPLYTH
+1056 VWRLAHPMPGALYTH
-1071 ATVAAG
+1071 ATLAAG

>member
-1 MHRNP
+1 M
-6 QRRKEVS
+6 
-13 NFGSGSRRPLEY
+13 
-25 PGAVRGPLADGVY
+25 RGPLADGVY

-49 AGDVG
+49 VGDVG
-54 ADREVGIDD
+54 PGREAAIAE

-76 IRPLV
+76 LKPLV
-81 ERVLASVQGEP
+81 ERVLASVQGDP
-92 AERQRRRIE
+92 AERQRRRVE

-106 LSALDAA
+106 LATLAEAA
-113 AEEHCAESPFGPG
+113 REHCAEPPLGEG
-126 ELRVQEPTHLRLVRP
+126 ELRVGEPSHLRLVRP
-141 RPVLGASPAP
+141 RPAAGASAP
-151 ILPETPLAESALLV
+151 VVLPETPLAESALLV
-165 NATGEPS
+165 NASGEPS

-200 VLLEAL
+200 VLLDAL
-206 AAVVERGRARGEATP
+206 GAVVERGRERGAAAP

-242 EIGAEVRI
+242 QIGAEVRI

-295 RLSWRDAAPLLSK
+295 RLSWRDSAPLLSK
-308 SRAAFESYWGA
+308 FRAAFESYWGA

-331 ERVVRALAAQRTS
+331 ERVVRALAAQRS
-344 GGERGLALRLD
+344 AGAERGPALRLD

-366 EALRVEREHGHW
+366 EALRVERQHGHH
-378 RNLVVAP
+378 RNLLVAP

-395 FDYRALRAKLPRA
+395 FDYRELRTKLPRA

-422 SRDAFAAVLRD
+422 SRESFAAVLRD
-433 PGFGELLTGEHEVA
+433 PGFGELLTAEHEAA

-457 SLSRMTFA
+457 SLSRMTIA

-521 WRTAYEMRLWEA
+521 GRTAYEMRLWEA

-551 DLDDVAWSRSWGYDR
+551 DLDDVAWKRGWGYDR
-566 AELSR
+566 GELAR

-584 LVLQEVERRVADPRR
+584 LVLQEVERRVADPKR
-599 MRALGFCVSVEHAR
+599 MRALGFCVSVEHTR
-613 FMAERFGEAGIASE
+613 FMAERFEAKKIAS
-627 AVVGETPTEEREAA
+627 AAIVGETPTEEREAA

-694 REKPCLTVLDFIGN
+694 REKPCLTVLEFIGN
-708 ARREFRFDRRFRAV
+708 ARHEFRFDRRFRAL
-722 LGGATRQVERQI
+722 LGGTTRQVERQI
-734 ETGFP
+734 EAGFP
-739 YLPPGC
+739 YLPTGC

-750 PRAMQVVLEN
+750 ARAMRVVLEN

-767 GQPWLRQEL
+767 GQRWLAQEL
-776 QALGPAATVGE
+776 SSLGPGATIGQ
-787 FLREAGVDP
+787 FLRETGVEAA
-796 VELYSGGAGGRS
+796 ELYASRRS
-808 FTSLRH
+808 FASLRH
-814 DAFGGED
+814 AAFGGEVLD
-821 LSREAR
+821 EEAR
-827 GRHGRLARI
+827 DRQARLRNV
-836 LHVNDPLRLEFLA
+836 LHVNDPLRLGFLA
-849 ELAAGKPL
+849 DLASGKPL
-857 PEGEREE
+857 PEGARGD
-864 RLAAMA
+864 RLAAMV
-870 AAALLDVRRPTEARA
+870 AAALLDVRRPSEAREA
-885 ALETARA
+885 IEASCT
-892 DSRYREEL
+892 DVRYREEL
-900 GQLVEYLDDSRR
+900 AQLVDYLDDRRR

-927 LHARYRR
+927 LHARYRQ
-934 DEVLAALRAGGAG
+934 DEILAALRAGGDNG
-947 GIPPSREGVYYE
+947 VPRLQGGVYYE
-959 PVSNADVLL
+959 PSSNSDILL

-983 YRDYAISPSRFHWES
+983 YRDFAISPALFHWES
-998 QNSAHPGTVTGK
+998 QNSAHAETPAGRRYVSGT
-1010 RYLAGSSH
+1010 SN

-1025 VQDQANGVAE
+1025 VQDQANGAAE
-1035 AYTFLGKV
+1035 AYTFLGRV
-1043 TLESS
+1043 TLESWR
-1048 EGERPMRI
+1048 GERPMQI
-1056 VWRLEQPMPGPLYTH
+1056 VWRLAQPMPGSLYAH
-1071 ATVAAG
+1071 ATLAAG

>member
-1 MHRNP
+1 M
-6 QRRKEVS
+6 
-13 NFGSGSRRPLEY
+13 
-25 PGAVRGPLADGVY
+25 RGPLADGVY

-49 AGDVG
+49 VG
-54 ADREVGIDD
+54 GVGPGREAAIAE

-76 IRPLV
+76 LKTLV
-81 ERVLASVQGEP
+81 ERVLESVRGDP
-92 AERQRRRIE
+92 PERQRRRME

-106 LSALDAA
+106 LATLAESAR
-113 AEEHCAESPFGPG
+113 EHCAESPFGEG
-126 ELRVQEPTHLRLVRP
+126 ELRVEAPRNLRLVRP
-141 RPVLGASPAP
+141 RPALGAEPP
-151 ILPETPLAESALLV
+151 VVLPETPLAESALLV
-165 NATGEPS
+165 NASGEPS

-200 VLLEAL
+200 VLLDAL
-206 AAVVERGRARGEATP
+206 KAVVERGRERGVSTP

-295 RLSWRDAAPLLSK
+295 RLSWRDSAPLLSK
-308 SRAAFESYWGA
+308 FRAAFESYWGA

-331 ERVVRALAAQRTS
+331 ERVVRALAAQRAA
-344 GGERGLALRLD
+344 GAERGPALRLD

-366 EALRVEREHGHW
+366 EALRVEREHGHH
-378 RNLVVAP
+378 RNLLVAP

-395 FDYRALRAKLPRA
+395 FDYRELRTRLPRA

-433 PGFGELLTGEHEVA
+433 PGFGELLTGEHEVS

-521 WRTAYEMRLWEA
+521 GRTAYEMRLWEA

-551 DLDDVAWSRSWGYDR
+551 DLDDVAWKRGWGYDR
-566 AELSR
+566 GELAR

-584 LVLQEVERRVADPRR
+584 LVLQEVERRVADPKR
-599 MRALGFCVSVEHAR
+599 MRALGFCVSVEHTR
-613 FMAERFGEAGIASE
+613 FMAERFEAKKIAS
-627 AVVGETPTEEREAA
+627 AAIVGETPTEEREAA

-708 ARREFRFDRRFRAV
+708 ARHEFRFDRRFRAL
-722 LGGATRQVERQI
+722 LGGTTRQVERQI
-734 ETGFP
+734 EAGFP

-750 PRAMQVVLEN
+750 ARAMRVVLEN

-767 GQPWLRQEL
+767 GQRWLAQEL
-776 QALGPAATVGE
+776 SSLGPGATIGQ
-787 FLREAGVDP
+787 FLRETGVEAA
-796 VELYSGGAGGRS
+796 ELYASRRS
-808 FTSLRH
+808 FASLRH
-814 DAFGGED
+814 AAFGGEVLD
-821 LSREAR
+821 EEAR
-827 GRHGRLARI
+827 DRQARLRNV
-836 LHVNDPLRLEFLA
+836 LHVNDPLRLGFLA
-849 ELAAGKPL
+849 DLASGKPL
-857 PEGEREE
+857 PEGARGD
-864 RLAAMA
+864 RLAAMV
-870 AAALLDVRRPTEARA
+870 AAALLDVRRPSEAREA
-885 ALETARA
+885 IEASCT
-892 DSRYREEL
+892 DVRYREEL
-900 GQLVEYLDDSRR
+900 AQLVDYLDDRRR

-927 LHARYRR
+927 LHARYRQ
-934 DEVLAALRAGGAG
+934 DEILAALRAGGDNG
-947 GIPPSREGVYYE
+947 VPRLQGGVYYE
-959 PVSNADVLL
+959 PSSNSDILL

-983 YRDYAISPSRFHWES
+983 YRDFAISPALFHWES
-998 QNSAHPGTVTGK
+998 QNSAHAETPAGRRYVSGT
-1010 RYLAGSSH
+1010 SN

-1025 VQDQANGVAE
+1025 VQDQANGAAE
-1035 AYTFLGKV
+1035 AYTFLGRV
-1043 TLESS
+1043 TLESWR
-1048 EGERPMRI
+1048 GERPMQI
-1056 VWRLEQPMPGPLYTH
+1056 VWRLAQPMPGSLYAH
-1071 ATVAAG
+1071 ATLAAG

>member
-1 MHRNP
+1 
-6 QRRKEVS
+6 
-13 NFGSGSRRPLEY
+13 
-25 PGAVRGPLADGVY
+25 VRGPLADGVY
-38 DHLLDDALAAL
+38 DHLLDDALSAL
-49 AGDVG
+49 TGSACR
-54 ADREVGIDD
+54 DREVSIED
-63 LEPGRTPSFVAAH
+63 LEPGRTASFVAAH
-76 IRPLV
+76 LKPLV

-106 LSALDAA
+106 LSTIAEA
-113 AEEHCAESPFGPG
+113 AEEHCGETPFGPG
-126 ELRVQEPTHLRLVRP
+126 ELKVQEARHLRLVRP

-151 ILPETPLAESALLV
+151 VLPETPLAESALLV
-165 NATGEPS
+165 NASGEPS

-200 VLLEAL
+200 VLIDAL
-206 AAVVERGRARGEATP
+206 AAVVERGRARGEASA

-234 VRALEALA
+234 VRALDELA
-242 EIGAEVRI
+242 RIGAEVRI

-283 RAALH
+283 RSALH

-295 RLSWRDAAPLLSK
+295 RLSWRDSGPLLTK
-308 SRAAFESYWGA
+308 FRAAFESYRGA
-319 DEFEPYEPGRDR
+319 DEFVPYDPGRDR
-331 ERVVRALAAQRTS
+331 ERVVRALAAQRTRGS
-344 GGERGLALRLD
+344 ERPLALRVD
-355 LAPHPHQEPML
+355 MTPHPHQTPML
-366 EALRVEREHGHW
+366 EALRVERGRGHM
-378 RNLVVAP
+378 RNLLVAP

-395 FDYRALRAKLPRA
+395 FDYAELRRDLPRA

-422 SRDAFAAVLRD
+422 SRGWFATVLKD
-433 PGFGELLTGEHEVA
+433 PDFGELLTGETRVES
-447 RGEHVFATIQ
+447 GEHVFATIQ
-457 SLSRMTFA
+457 SLSRMSLDA
-465 EELPPEHYDVVVV
+465 ELPPEHFDVVIV

-498 RVLLGLTATPERFD
+498 RVLLGLTATPERHD
-512 GKDVRRWFD
+512 GGDVRRWFD
-521 WRTAYEMRLWEA
+521 GRTAYEMRLWEA

-551 DLDDVAWSRSWGYDR
+551 DLDDVTWKRGWGYDR
-566 AELSR
+566 TELAQ

-584 LVLQEVERRVADPRR
+584 LVIQEVRRRVTDVRR
-599 MRALGFCVSVEHAR
+599 MRALAFCVSVEHAR
-613 FMAERFGEAGIASE
+613 FMASWFEREGIAS
-627 AVVGETPTEEREAA
+627 AVVLGETPREERDAA
-641 VRRLESGELQ
+641 VRRLESSPDRPESLRV
-651 ALFTVD
+651 LFTVD

-667 VDTVLFL
+667 VDTILFL

-694 REKPCLTVLDFIGN
+694 RDKPCLTVLDFIGN
-708 ARREFRFDRRFRAV
+708 ARREFRFDRRFRAL
-722 LGGATRQVERQI
+722 LGGTTRQVERQI
-734 ETGFP
+734 EAGFP

-745 AMQLD
+745 AMRLD
-750 PRAMQVVLEN
+750 RKAQEVVLAN
-760 IRRSIGA
+760 IRHSIGA
-767 GQPWLRQEL
+767 GQRWLQQEL
-776 QALGPAATVGE
+776 TAMGAGTTVGE
-787 FLREAGVDP
+787 FLREAGVEP
-796 VELYSGGAGGRS
+796 VDLYASGRS
-808 FTSLRH
+808 FASLRH
-814 DAFGGED
+814 AAFGGVPLDE
-821 LSREAR
+821 EAR
-827 GRHGRLARI
+827 RRHARLRGL
-836 LHVNDPLRLEFLA
+836 LHVNDPLRLGFLRD
-849 ELAAGKPL
+849 LAAGEPL
-857 PEGEREE
+857 PSGERED

-870 AAALLDVRRPTEARA
+870 AAALLDVKRPAEAWG
-885 ALETARA
+885 ALEAACANETFRQ
-892 DSRYREEL
+892 EL
-900 GQLVEYLDDSRR
+900 GQLVGFLEDGRR
-912 EGVLDWRELG
+912 EGVLDWRGLG

-927 LHARYRR
+927 VHARYRQ
-934 DEVLAALRAGGAG
+934 DEILAALRARGEK
-947 GIPPSREGVYYE
+947 GISQIQGGVYYE
-959 PVSNADVLL
+959 PVNNADILF
-968 VTLRKSEGSFSPTTM
+968 VTLRKDEGSFSPTTM

-998 QNSAHPGTVTGK
+998 QNWAHSGSAAGR

-1035 AYTFLGKV
+1035 AYAFLGKA

-1056 VWRLEQPMPGPLYTH
+1056 VWRLEHPMPGPLYTH

>member
-1 MHRNP
+1 MR
-6 QRRKEVS
+6 S
-13 NFGSGSRRPLEY
+13 
-25 PGAVRGPLADGVY
+25 PLADGVY
-38 DHLLDDALAAL
+38 DHLLDNALEAL
-49 AGDVG
+49 VG
-54 ADREVGIDD
+54 GVGPGREATIED

-76 IRPLV
+76 LRPLV
-81 ERVLASVQGEP
+81 ERVLASVQGDP

-106 LSALDAA
+106 LSTLAEAA
-113 AEEHCAESPFGPG
+113 REHCGEPPVGPG
-126 ELRVQEPTHLRLVRP
+126 ELNVREAKHLRLVRP

-151 ILPETPLAESALLV
+151 VLPETPLAESALLV
-165 NATGEPS
+165 NASGEPS

-200 VLLEAL
+200 VLIDAL
-206 AAVVERGRARGEATP
+206 AAVVERGRARGESCP

-234 VRALEALA
+234 VRALDELA
-242 EIGAEVRI
+242 RIGAEVRI

-283 RAALH
+283 RSALH

-295 RLSWRDAAPLLSK
+295 RLAWRDSGPLLAK
-308 SRAAFESYWGA
+308 FRAAFESYQGA
-319 DEFEPYEPGRDR
+319 DEFVPYDPGRDR
-331 ERVVRALAAQRTS
+331 ERVVRALAAQRTR
-344 GGERGLALRLD
+344 GAERPLALRLD
-355 LAPHPHQEPML
+355 LRPHTYQEPML
-366 EALRVEREHGHW
+366 EALKVERERGHT
-378 RNLVVAP
+378 RNLLVAP

-395 FDYRALRAKLPRA
+395 FDYRDLRRTLPRA
-408 RLLFVAHRERILTQ
+408 RLLFVAHRDRILTQ
-422 SRDAFAAVLRD
+422 SQAAFAAVLQD
-433 PGFGELLTGEHEVA
+433 PDFGELLTGERKVVS
-447 RGEHVFATIQ
+447 GEHVFATIQ
-457 SLSRMTFA
+457 SLSRMDL
-465 EELPPEHYDVVVV
+465 EVDLPPDHFDVVIV

-498 RVLLGLTATPERFD
+498 RVLLGLTATPERHD

-521 WRTAYEMRLWEA
+521 GRTAYEMRLWEA
-533 LEQGLL
+533 LERGLL

-551 DLDDVAWSRSWGYDR
+551 DLDDVAWKRGWGYDR
-566 AELSR
+566 AELAQ

-584 LVLQEVERRVADPRR
+584 LVVQEVRRRVTDPLK

-613 FMAERFGEAGIASE
+613 FMAAWFEKAEIAS
-627 AVVGETPTEEREAA
+627 AVVLGETPTDEREAA
-641 VRRLESGELQ
+641 VRRLESSPDSPASLQ

-694 REKPCLTVLDFIGN
+694 RDKPCLTVLDFIGN
-708 ARREFRFDRRFRAV
+708 ARREFRFDRRFRAL
-722 LGGATRQVERQI
+722 LGGTTRQVERKI
-734 ETGFP
+734 EAGFP

-750 PRAMQVVLEN
+750 RMAQEVVLAN
-760 IRRSIGA
+760 IRHSIGA
-767 GQPWLRQEL
+767 GQKWLQQEL
-776 QALGPAATVGE
+776 GAMGAGTTVGE
-787 FLREAGVDP
+787 FLREAGVEP
-796 VELYSGGAGGRS
+796 VELYAAGRS
-808 FTSLRH
+808 FTSLRRA
-814 DAFGGED
+814 AFGGTPLD
-821 LSREAR
+821 DEAR
-827 GRHGRLARI
+827 HRHARLRGL
-836 LHVNDPLRLEFLA
+836 LHVNDPLRLGFLRS
-849 ELAAGKPL
+849 LAAGGPI
-857 PEGEREE
+857 PPGERED

-870 AAALLDVRRPTEARA
+870 AAALLDTRRPAEGRSTLEAA
-885 ALETARA
+885 CANETFC
-892 DSRYREEL
+892 EEL
-900 GQLVEYLDDSRR
+900 GQIVDYLEDGRR
-912 EGVLDWRELG
+912 EGVLDWRGLG
-922 PAPLQ
+922 PVPLQ
-927 LHARYRR
+927 AHARYRQ
-934 DEVLAALRAGGAG
+934 DEILAALGAG
-947 GIPPSREGVYYE
+947 GEAGIPRLQGGVYYE
-959 PVSNADVLL
+959 PVCNTDVLL
-968 VTLRKSEGSFSPTTM
+968 VTLRKAEGSFSPTTM

-1010 RYLAGSSH
+1010 RYIAGSST

-1043 TLESS
+1043 TLESA

-1056 VWRLEQPMPGPLYTH
+1056 VWRLEHPMPGLIYGH

>member
-1 MHRNP
+1 M
-6 QRRKEVS
+6 
-13 NFGSGSRRPLEY
+13 
-25 PGAVRGPLADGVY
+25 RGPLADGVY

-308 SRAAFESYWGA
+308 FRAAFESYWGA

-433 PGFGELLTGEHEVA
+433 PGFGEL
-447 RGEHVFATIQ
+447 
-457 SLSRMTFA
+457 
-465 EELPPEHYDVVVV
+465 
-478 DEFHHAEA
+478 
-486 PTYERLLEHVRP
+486 
-498 RVLLGLTATPERFD
+498 
-512 GKDVRRWFD
+512 
-521 WRTAYEMRLWEA
+521 
-533 LEQGLL
+533 
-539 APFQYFGVKDSV
+539 
-551 DLDDVAWSRSWGYDR
+551 
-566 AELSR
+566 
-571 RYVVAGGA
+571 
-579 EARAR
+579 
-584 LVLQEVERRVADPRR
+584 
-599 MRALGFCVSVEHAR
+599 
-613 FMAERFGEAGIASE
+613 
-627 AVVGETPTEEREAA
+627 
-641 VRRLESGELQ
+641 
-651 ALFTVD
+651 
-657 LFNEGVDIPT
+657 
-667 VDTVLFL
+667 
-674 RPTESA
+674 
-680 TVFLQQLGRGLRLH
+680 
-694 REKPCLTVLDFIGN
+694 
-708 ARREFRFDRRFRAV
+708 
-722 LGGATRQVERQI
+722 
-734 ETGFP
+734 
-739 YLPPGC
+739 
-745 AMQLD
+745 
-750 PRAMQVVLEN
+750 
-760 IRRSIGA
+760 
-767 GQPWLRQEL
+767 
-776 QALGPAATVGE
+776 
-787 FLREAGVDP
+787 
-796 VELYSGGAGGRS
+796 
-808 FTSLRH
+808 
-814 DAFGGED
+814 
-821 LSREAR
+821 
-827 GRHGRLARI
+827 
-836 LHVNDPLRLEFLA
+836 
-849 ELAAGKPL
+849 
-857 PEGEREE
+857 
-864 RLAAMA
+864 
-870 AAALLDVRRPTEARA
+870 
-885 ALETARA
+885 
-892 DSRYREEL
+892 
-900 GQLVEYLDDSRR
+900 
-912 EGVLDWRELG
+912 
-922 PAPLQ
+922 
-927 LHARYRR
+927 
-934 DEVLAALRAGGAG
+934 
-947 GIPPSREGVYYE
+947 
-959 PVSNADVLL
+959 
-968 VTLRKSEGSFSPTTM
+968 
-983 YRDYAISPSRFHWES
+983 
-998 QNSAHPGTVTGK
+998 
-1010 RYLAGSSH
+1010 
-1018 VLLFVRE
+1018 
-1025 VQDQANGVAE
+1025 
-1035 AYTFLGKV
+1035 
-1043 TLESS
+1043 
-1048 EGERPMRI
+1048 
-1056 VWRLEQPMPGPLYTH
+1056 
-1071 ATVAAG
+1071 

>member
-1 MHRNP
+1 M
-6 QRRKEVS
+6 
-13 NFGSGSRRPLEY
+13 
-25 PGAVRGPLADGVY
+25 RGPLADGVY
-38 DHLLDDALAAL
+38 DHLLDDALKAL
-49 AGDVG
+49 VGDVG
-54 ADREVGIDD
+54 PGREAAIAD

-76 IRPLV
+76 LKPLV
-81 ERVLASVQGEP
+81 ERVLASVQGDP
-92 AERQRRRIE
+92 AEKQRRRFE

-106 LSALDAA
+106 LTTLAHAA
-113 AEEHCAESPFGPG
+113 HEHCSDSPFGEG
-126 ELRVQEPTHLRLVRP
+126 ELRVEGPRHLRLVRP
-141 RPVLGASPAP
+141 RPTLGVAAP
-151 ILPETPLAESALLV
+151 VVLPETPLAESALLV
-165 NATGEPS
+165 NASGEPS
-172 LASELGRELAT
+172 LASELARELAT

-206 AAVVERGRARGEATP
+206 EAVVERGKERGIVIP
-221 VRVLT
+221 LRVLT

-242 EIGAEVRI
+242 RIGAEVRI

-259 HAKAWLFHRE
+259 HAKAWFFHRE

-283 RAALH
+283 RSALH

-295 RLSWRDAAPLLSK
+295 RLSWRDSAPLLSK
-308 SRAAFESYWGA
+308 FRAAFESYWGA
-319 DEFEPYEPGRDR
+319 DEFEPYEPARDR
-331 ERVVRALAAQRTS
+331 ERVVRALAAQRAS
-344 GGERGLALRLD
+344 GGDRGPALRLD

-395 FDYRALRAKLPRA
+395 FDYRELRTKLSRA

-422 SRDAFAAVLRD
+422 SRDAFAAVLKD
-433 PGFGELLTGEHEVA
+433 PGFGELLTGEHEVT

-457 SLSRMTFA
+457 SLARMDLA
-465 EELPPEHYDVVVV
+465 KDLPPEHYDVVVV

-486 PTYERLLEHVRP
+486 PTYERLLEYVRP

-521 WRTAYEMRLWEA
+521 GRTAYEMRLWEA

-551 DLDDVAWSRSWGYDR
+551 DLDDVTWKRGWGYDR
-566 AELSR
+566 GELGR
-571 RYVVAGGA
+571 RYVVADGA

-584 LVLQEVERRVADPRR
+584 LVFQEVERRVADPQR
-599 MRALGFCVSVEHAR
+599 MRALGFCVSVEHAH
-613 FMAERFGEAGIASE
+613 FMASRFVARGIASE
-627 AVVGETPTEEREAA
+627 AIVGETATDEREAA

-651 ALFTVD
+651 TLFTVD

-708 ARREFRFDRRFRAV
+708 ARREFRFDRRFRAI
-722 LGGATRQVERQI
+722 LGGTTRQVERQI
-734 ETGFP
+734 EEGFP

-760 IRRSIGA
+760 IRRSIGS
-767 GQPWLRQEL
+767 GQRWLTQEL
-776 QALGPAATVGE
+776 RALGRAATVGE

-796 VELYSGGAGGRS
+796 VELYTGGAGGRS
-808 FTSLRH
+808 FSSLRQA
-814 DAFGGED
+814 AFGLEPLGD
-821 LSREAR
+821 AAR
-827 GRHGRLARI
+827 DRHARLARV
-836 LHVNDPLRLEFLA
+836 LHVNDPLRLGFLA
-849 ELAAGKPL
+849 DLAAGKSL

-870 AAALLDVRRPTEARA
+870 AAALLDVRRPVEARA
-885 ALETARA
+885 ALEAARA
-892 DSRYREEL
+892 DSRFREEL
-900 GQLVEYLDDSRR
+900 RQLVEHLDDSRR

-927 LHARYRR
+927 LHARYRQ
-934 DEVLAALRAGGAG
+934 DEILAALRAGAADGMPRLQG
-947 GIPPSREGVYYE
+947 GVYFE
-959 PVSNADVLL
+959 PTSRTDVLL
-968 VTLRKSEGSFSPTTM
+968 VTLRKSEKGFSPTTM
-983 YRDYAISPSRFHWES
+983 YRDYAVSPSLFHWES
-998 QNSAHPGTVTGK
+998 QNSAHPGTEAGR
-1010 RYLAGSSH
+1010 RYIAGTSN

-1025 VQDQANGVAE
+1025 VQEQANGVAE
-1035 AYTFLGKV
+1035 AYAFLGQVK
-1043 TLESS
+1043 LESW

-1056 VWRLEQPMPGPLYTH
+1056 VWRLAHLMPGSLYTH

>member
-1 MHRNP
+1 M
-6 QRRKEVS
+6 
-13 NFGSGSRRPLEY
+13 
-25 PGAVRGPLADGVY
+25 RGRLADGVY
-38 DHLLDDALAAL
+38 DHLLDDALKAL
-49 AGDVG
+49 VGDVG
-54 ADREVGIDD
+54 PGREAAIAD
-63 LEPGRTPSFVAAH
+63 LEPGRTPSFVASH
-76 IRPLV
+76 LKSLV
-81 ERVLASVQGEP
+81 ERVLVSVQGDP
-92 AERQRRRIE
+92 AEKQRRRFE

-106 LSALDAA
+106 LTTLAQAA
-113 AEEHCAESPFGPG
+113 REHCAESPLGEG
-126 ELRVQEPTHLRLVRP
+126 ELRVDGPRHLRLVRP
-141 RPVLGASPAP
+141 RPALGALPP
-151 ILPETPLAESALLV
+151 VVLPETPLAESALLV
-165 NATGEPS
+165 NASGEPS
-172 LASELGRELAT
+172 LASELARELAT

-206 AAVVERGRARGEATP
+206 EAVVGRGRERGVEAP

-295 RLSWRDAAPLLSK
+295 RLSWRDSAPLLAK
-308 SRAAFESYWGA
+308 FRAAFESYWGA
-319 DEFEPYEPGRDR
+319 DEFEPYDPGRDR

-344 GGERGLALRLD
+344 GGEREPALRLD

-378 RNLVVAP
+378 KNLVVAP

-395 FDYRALRAKLPRA
+395 FDYRELRAKLPRA

-422 SRDAFAAVLRD
+422 SRNAFAAVLRD
-433 PGFGELLTGEHEVA
+433 PGFGELLTSEHEVA

-457 SLSRMTFA
+457 SLSRRTFA
-465 EELPPEHYDVVVV
+465 GELPPEHYDVVVV

-486 PTYERLLEHVRP
+486 PTYEQLLEHVRP

-521 WRTAYEMRLWEA
+521 GRTAYEMRLWEA

-551 DLDDVAWSRSWGYDR
+551 DLDDVAWTRGWGYDR
-566 AELSR
+566 GELAR
-571 RYVVAGGA
+571 RYVVTGGA

-584 LVLQEVERRVADPRR
+584 LILQEVERRVADPRR

-613 FMAERFGEAGIASE
+613 FMAERFGMAGIASE

-651 ALFTVD
+651 VLFTVD

-708 ARREFRFDRRFRAV
+708 ARREFRFDRRFRAI
-722 LGGATRQVERQI
+722 LGGTTRQVERQI
-734 ETGFP
+734 EAGFP

-750 PRAMQVVLEN
+750 PRAMQVVLDN
-760 IRRSIGA
+760 IRRSIGS
-767 GQPWLRQEL
+767 GQRWLAQEL
-776 QALGPAATVGE
+776 AALGPDATVGE
-787 FLREAGVDP
+787 FLSETGVEA
-796 VELYSGGAGGRS
+796 VELYAGGAGGRS
-808 FTSLRH
+808 FASLRQA
-814 DAFGGED
+814 AFGGEPLRD
-821 LSREAR
+821 EVRRRHAR
-827 GRHGRLARI
+827 LTGI
-836 LHVNDPLRLEFLA
+836 LHVNDPLRLGFLA
-849 ELAAGKPL
+849 DLAAGRPL
-857 PEGEREE
+857 PEGERED

-870 AAALLDVRRPTEARA
+870 AAALLDVSLPTEARG
-885 ALETARA
+885 ALEAARA
-892 DSRYREEL
+892 DSRYRGEL
-900 GQLVEYLDDSRR
+900 GQLVDYLDDSRR

-927 LHARYRR
+927 LHARYRQ
-934 DEVLAALRAGGAG
+934 DEILSALRAGGARG
-947 GIPPSREGVYYE
+947 VPRLQGGVYFE
-959 PVSNADVLL
+959 RASGTDVLL
-968 VTLRKSEGSFSPTTM
+968 VTLRKSEKSFSPTTM
-983 YRDYAISPSRFHWES
+983 YRDYAISPSLFHWES
-998 QNSAHPGTVTGK
+998 QNSAHPGTESGR
-1010 RYLAGSSH
+1010 RYIAGTSR

-1025 VQDQANGVAE
+1025 VQEQANGVAE
-1035 AYTFLGKV
+1035 AFTFLGRV
-1043 TLESS
+1043 TLESWQ
-1048 EGERPMRI
+1048 GERPMQI
-1056 VWRLEQPMPGPLYTH
+1056 VWRLAHPMPGSLYTH

>member
-1 MHRNP
+1 M
-6 QRRKEVS
+6 RR
-13 NFGSGSRRPLEY
+13 
-25 PGAVRGPLADGVY
+25 PLADGVY

-49 AGDVG
+49 AGDLG
-54 ADREVGIDD
+54 PGREATIAD

-76 IRPLV
+76 LKPLV

-92 AERQRRRIE
+92 AERQRRRLE

-106 LSALDAA
+106 LATLAEAA
-113 AEEHCAESPFGPG
+113 REHCAEQPFGEG
-126 ELRVQEPTHLRLVRP
+126 ELRVEGPRHLRLVRP
-141 RPVLGASPAP
+141 RPVLGAGPPVSM
-151 ILPETPLAESALLV
+151 PETPLAESALLV
-165 NATGEPS
+165 NASGEPS
-172 LASELGRELAT
+172 LASELSRELAT

-200 VLLEAL
+200 VLLDSL
-206 AAVVERGRARGEATP
+206 AAVVERGKEHRTAVP

-242 EIGAEVRI
+242 QVGAEVRI

-259 HAKAWLFHRE
+259 HAKAWFFHRE

-283 RAALH
+283 RSALH

-295 RLSWRDAAPLLSK
+295 RLSWRDSAPLLSK
-308 SRAAFESYWGA
+308 FRAAFESYWGA

-331 ERVVRALAAQRTS
+331 ERVVRALAAQRRS
-344 GGERGLALRLD
+344 GEERGRSLRVD
-355 LAPHPHQEPML
+355 LSPHAHQEPML
-366 EALRVEREHGHW
+366 EALRVERERGHHK
-378 RNLVVAP
+378 NLVVAP

-395 FDYRALRAKLPRA
+395 FDYRELRRKLPRA

-422 SRDAFAAVLRD
+422 SRDAFAAVLKD

-457 SLSRMTFA
+457 SLARMDLA
-465 EELPPEHYDVVVV
+465 EGLPSEHYDVVVV

-521 WRTAYEMRLWEA
+521 GRTAYEMRLWEA

-551 DLDDVAWSRSWGYDR
+551 DLDDVTWKRGWGYDR
-566 AELSR
+566 GELSR

-584 LVLQEVERRVADPRR
+584 LVLQEVERRVSDPLR

-613 FMAERFGEAGIASE
+613 FMAERFGKAGIASE
-627 AVVGETPTEEREAA
+627 AIVGETPTEEREAA
-641 VRRLESGELQ
+641 VRRLEAGELK

-708 ARREFRFDRRFRAV
+708 ARREFRFDRRFRAF
-722 LGGATRQVERQI
+722 LGGTTRQVERQV
-734 ETGFP
+734 EAGFP

-760 IRRSIGA
+760 IRRSIGS
-767 GQPWLRQEL
+767 GQRWLAQEL
-776 QALGPAATVGE
+776 AALGPAATVGE
-787 FLREAGVDP
+787 FLREAGVEA
-796 VELYSGGAGGRS
+796 VELYSGGVGGRS
-808 FTSLRH
+808 FASLRH
-814 DAFGGED
+814 AAFGGEPLAATVRD
-821 LSREAR
+821 
-827 GRHGRLARI
+827 RHARLASL
-836 LHVNDPLRLEFLA
+836 LHMNDPLRLGFLA
-849 ELAAGKPL
+849 DLAAGRPL

-870 AAALLDVRRPTEARA
+870 AAALLGVRRPEEARA
-885 ALETARA
+885 ALEAART

-900 GQLVEYLDDSRR
+900 GQLVEHLDDSRR

-927 LHARYRR
+927 LHARYRQ
-934 DEVLAALRAGGAG
+934 DEILAALRAGGAE
-947 GIPPSREGVYYE
+947 GIPRLQGGVYYE
-959 PVSNADVLL
+959 PGSNADVLL
-968 VTLRKSEGSFSPTTM
+968 VTLRKSERGFSPTTM
-983 YRDYAISPSRFHWES
+983 YRDYAISPALFHWES
-998 QNSAHPGTVTGK
+998 QNSAHAGTDAGK
-1010 RYLAGSSH
+1010 RYVAGTSN

-1025 VQDQANGVAE
+1025 VQEQANSVAE
-1035 AYTFLGKV
+1035 AYAFLGRV
-1043 TLESS
+1043 TLESWQ
-1048 EGERPMRI
+1048 GERPMQI
-1056 VWRLEQPMPGPLYTH
+1056 VWRLAHPMPGPLYMH

>member
-1 MHRNP
+1 M
-6 QRRKEVS
+6 
-13 NFGSGSRRPLEY
+13 
-25 PGAVRGPLADGVY
+25 RGRLADGVY
-38 DHLLDDALAAL
+38 DHLLDDALKAL
-49 AGDVG
+49 VGDVG
-54 ADREVGIDD
+54 PGREAAIADLD
-63 LEPGRTPSFVAAH
+63 PGRTPSFVAAH
-76 IRPLV
+76 LKPLV
-81 ERVLASVQGEP
+81 ERVLASVQGDP
-92 AERQRRRIE
+92 AERQRRRFE
-101 ILNRL
+101 ILNRIL
-106 LSALDAA
+106 ATLAQAA
-113 AEEHCAESPFGPG
+113 HEHCAESPFGEG
-126 ELRVQEPTHLRLVRP
+126 ELRVDGPRHLRLVRP
-141 RPVLGASPAP
+141 RPALGALPP
-151 ILPETPLAESALLV
+151 VVLPETPLAESALLV
-165 NATGEPS
+165 NASGEPS
-172 LASELGRELAT
+172 LASELARELAT

-206 AAVVERGRARGEATP
+206 GAVIERGRERGGASP

-283 RAALH
+283 HAALH

-295 RLSWRDAAPLLSK
+295 RLSWRDSALLLAK
-308 SRAAFESYWGA
+308 FRAAFESYWEA

-331 ERVVRALAAQRTS
+331 ERVVRALAAQRAS
-344 GGERGLALRLD
+344 GEERGPALRLD
-355 LAPHPHQEPML
+355 LSPHPHQEPML

-378 RNLVVAP
+378 KNLVVAP

-395 FDYRALRAKLPRA
+395 FDYRELRAKLPRA

-433 PGFGELLTGEHEVA
+433 PGFGELLTGGHEVA

-457 SLSRMTFA
+457 SLSRMSFA
-465 EELPPEHYDVVVV
+465 EELPAEHFDAVIV

-486 PTYERLLEHVRP
+486 PTYERLLAHVRP

-521 WRTAYEMRLWEA
+521 GRTAYEMRLWEA

-551 DLDDVAWSRSWGYDR
+551 DLDDVAWKRGWGYDR
-566 AELSR
+566 GELAR

-627 AVVGETPTEEREAA
+627 AVVGETPSEDREAA
-641 VRRLESGELQ
+641 VRRLESGDLQ

-667 VDTVLFL
+667 LDTVLFL

-708 ARREFRFDRRFRAV
+708 ARREFRFDSRFRAL
-722 LGGATRQVERQI
+722 LGGTTRQVARQI
-734 ETGFP
+734 ESGFP

-750 PRAMQVVLEN
+750 PRAMQVVLES
-760 IRRSIGA
+760 IRRNIGS
-767 GQPWLRQEL
+767 GQRWLAQEL
-776 QALGPAATVGE
+776 AALGPGATVGE
-787 FLREAGVDP
+787 FLRETGVEA
-796 VELYSGGAGGRS
+796 VELYTGGAGRRS
-808 FTSLRH
+808 FSSLRH
-814 DAFGGED
+814 AAFGGEPLGD
-821 LSREAR
+821 EAR
-827 GRHGRLARI
+827 ERHARLASI
-836 LHVNDPLRLEFLA
+836 LHVNDPLRLGFLA
-849 ELAAGKPL
+849 DLASGKQL
-857 PEGEREE
+857 PAGERAE

-870 AAALLDVRRPTEARA
+870 AAALLDVRRPAEAIA
-885 ALETARA
+885 ALEAARE

-900 GQLVEYLDDSRR
+900 GQLVDYLDDSRR
-912 EGVLDWRELG
+912 EGVLDWRDFG
-922 PAPLQ
+922 PVPLQ
-927 LHARYRR
+927 LHARYRQ
-934 DEVLAALRAGGAG
+934 DEILAALRAGGAS
-947 GIPPSREGVYYE
+947 GIPRLQGGVYFE
-959 PVSNADVLL
+959 PASNTDVLL
-968 VTLRKSEGSFSPTTM
+968 VTLRKTEGNFSPTTM
-983 YRDYAISPSRFHWES
+983 YRDYAISPSLFHWES
-998 QNSAHPGTVTGK
+998 QNSAHAGTEAGR
-1010 RYLAGSSH
+1010 RYVSGTSN
-1018 VLLFVRE
+1018 VVLFVRE
-1025 VQDQANGVAE
+1025 VQEQANGVAE
-1035 AYTFLGKV
+1035 AYAFLGKV
-1043 TLESS
+1043 TLESW
-1048 EGERPMRI
+1048 EGERPMQV
-1056 VWRLEQPMPGPLYTH
+1056 VWRLAHPMPGPLYAH

>member
-1 MHRNP
+1 M
-6 QRRKEVS
+6 
-13 NFGSGSRRPLEY
+13 
-25 PGAVRGPLADGVY
+25 RGRLADGVY
-38 DHLLDDALAAL
+38 DHLLDDALKAL
-49 AGDVG
+49 VGDVG
-54 ADREVGIDD
+54 PGREAAIADLD
-63 LEPGRTPSFVAAH
+63 PGRTPSFVAAH
-76 IRPLV
+76 LKPLV
-81 ERVLASVQGEP
+81 ERVLASVQGDP
-92 AERQRRRIE
+92 AERQRRRFE
-101 ILNRL
+101 ILNRIL
-106 LSALDAA
+106 ATLAQAA
-113 AEEHCAESPFGPG
+113 HEHCAESPFGEG
-126 ELRVQEPTHLRLVRP
+126 ELRVDGPRHLRLVRP
-141 RPVLGASPAP
+141 RPALGALPP
-151 ILPETPLAESALLV
+151 VVLPETPLAESALLV
-165 NATGEPS
+165 NASGEPS
-172 LASELGRELAT
+172 LASELARELAT

-206 AAVVERGRARGEATP
+206 GAVIERGRERGGASP

-295 RLSWRDAAPLLSK
+295 RLSWRDSALLLAK
-308 SRAAFESYWGA
+308 FRAAFESYWEA

-331 ERVVRALAAQRTS
+331 ERVVRALAAQRAS
-344 GGERGLALRLD
+344 GEERGPALRLD
-355 LAPHPHQEPML
+355 LSPHPHQEPML

-378 RNLVVAP
+378 KNLVVAP

-395 FDYRALRAKLPRA
+395 FDYRELRAKLPRA

-433 PGFGELLTGEHEVA
+433 PGFGELLTGGHEVA

-457 SLSRMTFA
+457 SLSRMSFA
-465 EELPPEHYDVVVV
+465 EELPAEHFDAVIV

-486 PTYERLLEHVRP
+486 PTYERLLAHVRP

-521 WRTAYEMRLWEA
+521 GRTAYEMRLWEA

-551 DLDDVAWSRSWGYDR
+551 DLDDVAWKRGWGYDR
-566 AELSR
+566 GELAR

-627 AVVGETPTEEREAA
+627 AVVGETPSEDREAA
-641 VRRLESGELQ
+641 VRRLESGDLQ

-667 VDTVLFL
+667 LDTVLFL

-708 ARREFRFDRRFRAV
+708 ARREFRFDRRFRAL
-722 LGGATRQVERQI
+722 LGGTTRQVARQI
-734 ETGFP
+734 ESGFP

-750 PRAMQVVLEN
+750 PRAMQVVLES
-760 IRRSIGA
+760 IRRNIGS
-767 GQPWLRQEL
+767 GQRWLAQEL
-776 QALGPAATVGE
+776 AALGPGATVGE
-787 FLREAGVDP
+787 FLRETGVEA
-796 VELYSGGAGGRS
+796 VELYTGGAGRRS
-808 FTSLRH
+808 FSSLRH
-814 DAFGGED
+814 AAFGGEPLGD
-821 LSREAR
+821 EAR
-827 GRHGRLARI
+827 ERHARLASI
-836 LHVNDPLRLEFLA
+836 LHVNDPLRLGFLA
-849 ELAAGKPL
+849 DLASGKQL
-857 PEGEREE
+857 PAGERAE

-870 AAALLDVRRPTEARA
+870 AAALLDVRRPAEAIA
-885 ALETARA
+885 ALEAARE

-900 GQLVEYLDDSRR
+900 GQLVDYLDDSRR
-912 EGVLDWRELG
+912 EGVLDWRDLG
-922 PAPLQ
+922 PVPLQ
-927 LHARYRR
+927 LHARYRQ
-934 DEVLAALRAGGAG
+934 DEILAALRAGGAS
-947 GIPPSREGVYYE
+947 GIPRLQGGVYFE
-959 PVSNADVLL
+959 PASNTDVLL
-968 VTLRKSEGSFSPTTM
+968 VTLRKTEGNFSPTTM
-983 YRDYAISPSRFHWES
+983 YRDYAISPSLFHWES
-998 QNSAHPGTVTGK
+998 QNSAHAGTEAGR
-1010 RYLAGSSH
+1010 RYVSGTSN
-1018 VLLFVRE
+1018 VVLFVRE
-1025 VQDQANGVAE
+1025 VQEQANGVAE
-1035 AYTFLGKV
+1035 AYAFLGKV
-1043 TLESS
+1043 TLESW
-1048 EGERPMRI
+1048 EGERPMQV
-1056 VWRLEQPMPGPLYTH
+1056 VWRLAHPMPGPLYAH

>member
-1 MHRNP
+1 M
-6 QRRKEVS
+6 QR
-13 NFGSGSRRPLEY
+13 
-25 PGAVRGPLADGVY
+25 PLADGVY

-49 AGDVG
+49 VG
-54 ADREVGIDD
+54 GVGPEREATIAD
-63 LEPGRTPSFVAAH
+63 LEPGRTPAVIAAH
-76 IRPLV
+76 LKPLV

-92 AERQRRRIE
+92 AERQLRRVE

-106 LSALDAA
+106 LATLAEAA
-113 AEEHCAESPFGPG
+113 REHCTEPPFGEG
-126 ELRVQEPTHLRLVRP
+126 ELRVEGPRHLRLVRT
-141 RPVLGASPAP
+141 RPALGAAP
-151 ILPETPLAESALLV
+151 PVVLPETPLAESALLV
-165 NATGEPS
+165 NASGEPS
-172 LASELGRELAT
+172 LASELSRELAT
-183 ADRVDLLC
+183 ADRVELLC

-206 AAVVERGRARGEATP
+206 EAVVARGKERGVAAP

-259 HAKAWLFHRE
+259 HAKAWFFHRE

-295 RLSWRDAAPLLSK
+295 RLSWRDSAPLLSK
-308 SRAAFESYWGA
+308 FRAAFESYWGA

-331 ERVVRALAAQRTS
+331 ERVARALAAQRAS
-344 GGERGLALRLD
+344 GGDRGPALRLD

-378 RNLVVAP
+378 KNLVVAP

-395 FDYRALRAKLPRA
+395 FDYRELRAKLPRA

-433 PGFGELLTGEHEVA
+433 PGFGELLTSEHEVA

-457 SLSRMTFA
+457 SLSRRTFA
-465 EELPPEHYDVVVV
+465 EDLPPEHYDVVIV

-498 RVLLGLTATPERFD
+498 RVLLGLTATPERFG
-512 GKDVRRWFD
+512 GKDVFFFFKQK
-521 WRTAYEMRLWEA
+521 TAYEMRLWEA

-551 DLDDVAWSRSWGYDR
+551 DLDDVAWTRGWGYDR
-566 AELSR
+566 GELAR

-613 FMAERFGEAGIASE
+613 FMAERFAAKGIASE
-627 AVVGETPTEEREAA
+627 AVVGETPTEDREAA

-651 ALFTVD
+651 TLFTVD

-708 ARREFRFDRRFRAV
+708 ARREFRFDRRFRAI
-722 LGGATRQVERQI
+722 LGGTTRQVERQI
-734 ETGFP
+734 EAGFP

-760 IRRSIGA
+760 IRRSIGS
-767 GQPWLRQEL
+767 GQRWLAQEL
-776 QALGPAATVGE
+776 SALGPEATVDE
-787 FLREAGVDP
+787 FLREAGVEA
-796 VELYSGGAGGRS
+796 VELYSGGAVGRS
-808 FTSLRH
+808 FSSLRH
-814 DAFGGED
+814 AAFGGAP
-821 LSREAR
+821 LNEATR
-827 GRHGRLARI
+827 DRHARLARI
-836 LHVNDPLRLEFLA
+836 LHVNDPLRLGFLA
-849 ELAAGKPL
+849 DLAAGKPL

-870 AAALLDVRRPTEARA
+870 AAALLDVRRPAEARA
-885 ALETARA
+885 ALEAARA

-900 GQLVEYLDDSRR
+900 GQLVEHLDDSRR
-912 EGVLDWRELG
+912 DGVLDWRELG

-927 LHARYRR
+927 LHARYRQ
-934 DEVLAALRAGGAG
+934 DEILAALRAGGA
-947 GIPPSREGVYYE
+947 EGVPRLQGGVYFE
-959 PVSNADVLL
+959 PASGTDVLL
-968 VTLRKSEGSFSPTTM
+968 VTLRKSERGFSPTTM
-983 YRDYAISPSRFHWES
+983 YRDYAISPSLFHWES
-998 QNSAHPGTVTGK
+998 QNSAHASTAAGARYVAGT
-1010 RYLAGSSH
+1010 SN

-1025 VQDQANGVAE
+1025 VQEQANGVAE
-1035 AYTFLGKV
+1035 AYTFLGRV
-1043 TLESS
+1043 ILESWQ
-1048 EGERPMRI
+1048 GERPMQI
-1056 VWRLEQPMPGPLYTH
+1056 VWRLAHPMPGPLYTH

>member
-1 MHRNP
+1 M
-6 QRRKEVS
+6 
-13 NFGSGSRRPLEY
+13 
-25 PGAVRGPLADGVY
+25 RGPLADGVY

-106 LSALDAA
+106 LSALAAA
-113 AEEHCAESPFGPG
+113 AEEHCGETPFGPG

-200 VLLEAL
+200 VLLESL
-206 AAVVERGRARGEATP
+206 AAVVERGRARGDPAP
-221 VRVLT
+221 ARVLT

-234 VRALEALA
+234 VRALDELA
-242 EIGAEVRI
+242 RIGAQVRI

-259 HAKAWLFHRE
+259 HAKAWHFTRD

-283 RAALH
+283 RSALH

-295 RLSWRDAAPLLSK
+295 RLAWRDSGPLLSK
-308 SRAAFESYWGA
+308 FRAAFESYWGA
-319 DEFEPYEPGRDR
+319 DEFVPYDPGRDR
-331 ERVVRALAAQRTS
+331 ERVVRALAAQRNR
-344 GGERGLALRLD
+344 GEGTVALRLD
-355 LAPHPHQEPML
+355 LTPHPHQTPML
-366 EALRVEREHGHW
+366 EALRVERERGHT
-378 RNLVVAP
+378 RNLLVAP

-395 FDYRALRAKLPRA
+395 FDYRELRRTLSRS
-408 RLLFVAHRERILTQ
+408 RLLFVAHRDRILTQ
-422 SRDAFAAVLRD
+422 SQAVFSAVLRD
-433 PGFGELLTGEHEVA
+433 PGFGELLSGEHEVE

-457 SLSRMTFA
+457 SLSRRDLEA
-465 EELPPEHYDVVVV
+465 ELPPDHFDVVIV

-486 PTYERLLEHVRP
+486 PTYERLLEYVRP
-498 RVLLGLTATPERFD
+498 KVLLGLTATPERHD
-512 GKDVRRWFD
+512 GRDVRRWFD
-521 WRTAYEMRLWEA
+521 GRTAYEMRLWDA

-551 DLDDVAWSRSWGYDR
+551 DLDDVAWRRGWGYDR
-566 AELSR
+566 EELAQ

-584 LVLQEVERRVADPRR
+584 LVEQEVRRRVTDPAR

-613 FMAERFGEAGIASE
+613 FMSAWFERAGIAS
-627 AVVGETPTEEREAA
+627 AVVLGETPTGEREAA
-641 VRRLESGELQ
+641 VRRLESEPGAPGSLR

-667 VDTVLFL
+667 VDTILFL

-694 REKPCLTVLDFIGN
+694 RDKPCLTVLDFIGN
-708 ARREFRFDRRFRAV
+708 ARREFRFDRRFRAL
-722 LGGATRQVERQI
+722 LGGTTRSVERQI
-734 ETGFP
+734 EAGFP
-739 YLPPGC
+739 YLPAGC

-750 PRAMQVVLEN
+750 RKAQEVVLAN
-760 IRRSIGA
+760 IRHSIGA
-767 GQPWLRQEL
+767 GQRWLQQEL
-776 QALGPAATVGE
+776 AAMGRGATVGE
-787 FLREAGVDP
+787 FLREAGVEP
-796 VELYSGGAGGRS
+796 VDLYASGRS

-814 DAFGGED
+814 AAFGGAPLD
-821 LSREAR
+821 DEAR
-827 GRHGRLARI
+827 RRHARLRGL
-836 LHVNDPLRLEFLA
+836 LHVNDPVRLGFLRD
-849 ELAAGKPL
+849 LAAGSTL
-857 PEGEREE
+857 PSGERED
-864 RLAAMA
+864 RVAAMA
-870 AAALLDVRRPTEARA
+870 AAALLDVRRPSEALG
-885 ALETARA
+885 ALESACA
-892 DSRYREEL
+892 NEAFREEL
-900 GQLVEYLDDSRR
+900 AQLVEFLEDGRR
-912 EGVLDWRELG
+912 EGVLDWRGLG
-922 PAPLQ
+922 SAPLQ
-927 LHARYRR
+927 VHARYRQ
-934 DEVLAALRAGGAG
+934 DEILAALGAG
-947 GIPPSREGVYYE
+947 GEAGIPRLQGGVYFE

-1056 VWRLEQPMPGPLYTH
+1056 VWRLEHPMPGPLYTH